1 MQNTTANY
9 KLEINKPSREFEC
22 KITIGNNIYNNDE
35 LVNLTLEHTQ
45 PQEGFS
51 IGDTISQSLDL
62 TLLNRGDIIY
72 STSQIKVEIGL
83 KIGSTI
89 EYILMGIFNIDD
101 IEKTDYTTK
110 FTAYDNM
117 IKFETP
123 YFSSLGDKPTLKQ
136 VVNELSKITGIEFIG
151 SLPNYTVSKLGGFTC
166 REVLSYVA
174 SICGGNAVITR
185 DGKFTIKSLSEIKK
199 SIDGNNYF
207 DYKREEVKY
216 KIGKISCQID
226 ENNILYKGS
235 TGTDSMELG
244 FENPWVTETI
254 LNDVY
259 NKLNGLSY
267 LGYSMKWQGD
277 LSLDPYDIVTVTDI
291 KNVIRKIPILSQKI
305 SYTGGL
311 TSEIGAKGETK
322 NKNSFSNS
330 GSIVNKVNR
339 AIIEQAIIKEALI
352 EKANIKD
359 VEAVSIRTQILEAK
373 TAKIEEA
380 IIDVA
385 HISDLNAIN
394 ANIQNLIATDAKF
407 NNALINKA
415 DITELNAVVGNI
427 NIINSELANIKTLVN
442 GNLSS
447 ENIQAG
453 GITSDKLTIANGFI
467 TNAMIANLD
476 VSKINAGNI
485 STNKF
490 RIVSDNGGI
499 EIVGATQQFKDK
511 NNKIRIQ
518 MGQDAKGNFNFIL
531 RGEDGTTTLIDH
543 TGIKE
548 KAIAD
553 NLIKGNMVAT
563 DAIGEKQ
570 INYSSLIT
578 GLNKDTNTQL
588 IKASKVAI
596 DFVGQSLEV
605 AFNSLKN
612 QADNAKLLIENHS
625 TTIGV
630 MQGQINT
637 AINNTQIVKDGKTI
651 LLKDDYNRTV
661 SKVDSINSTI
671 GTHTTKINELTGNIT
686 SVDTKVNSIQRDLEG
701 TKSTVS
707 SHTNLIDGLNSKVST
722 QGSSIEQL
730 KNQITLKVN
739 STELTTMKNELIGK
753 IDSIEIG
760 GRNTLLNATG
770 NLGNTNHWSNVVL
783 DINKK
788 VEGCN
793 SFKITRNN
801 FANGNARYQGSQTI
815 DLSRLSLKAN
825 DYITLSGWVYVD
837 SSINLTGSSN
847 EFAFRNYYNSSS
859 SFEDLCVFKYTNV
872 QKNTW
877 TKFSVTSKVTKDSY
891 KAGALLLS
899 ISANG
904 LIYVSKL
911 KLEKGSKA
919 TDFTLAPEDVDSAIG
934 TKANKTDVYVKSEV
948 YTKAQTDSAINIAKD
963 SINLGV
969 SQTYET
975 KTNVT
980 SKINTAKTEA
990 VNTSKSYADNKKAE
1004 AIVQAGKDA
1013 DSKVNSAK
1021 TELNNKIDL
1030 KASKTDVYTK
1040 SETYTKT
1047 ETDSKIKVAKDEINL
1062 SVSNNY
1068 ETKTNVENKLSNI
1081 TTTLTNKIDG
1091 IQVGGTNIATETN
1104 KGVTGWGWGLQ
1115 TGGKTITEVTEN
1127 GIRCCKMVRD
1137 SVASTGWSFINY
1149 SRIGRNKYLPNRKYT
1164 VSFEVKASVVT
1175 SFYVGLKEGNSSNP
1189 LTGDTKTGNTVAN
1202 TWTKLSATITTL
1214 STLPSST
1221 SQVLY
1226 LNGMNSGTGVTYIF
1240 RNLVITE
1247 GTKATSW
1254 SPAPEDV
1261 QASIDLKA
1269 EKTDVY
1275 SKSEVYTKSQTDS
1288 AINVA
1293 KDSINLGVS
1302 QTYETKSNV
1311 TSKVN
1316 SAKTEAINSAVA
1328 TSKSYADTKKAE
1340 AISTASADTTN
1351 KVNSAKTEL
1360 NTKIDGIQIGGRN
1373 LFLKSNIDQYGLGN
1387 WIGNSGGIGKVEGT
1401 FIDGTKTIKIT
1412 GYSGIQYNSFIK
1424 LKRNTTYVYSMMM
1437 KSSGS
1442 MIVNSSNPL
1451 HMWLNTSET
1460 GGQHL
1465 EKVISASG
1473 KLEANKWTKVWVVF
1487 ETPNTQDVYYMKP
1500 FVYGIDTN
1508 TVYISKVQIEEGT
1521 KPTDWTPAP
1530 EDIDSVIGTKA
1541 NKTDV
1546 YAKSEVYTKDQTDS
1560 AIKVAKDEI
1569 NLGVKNTYETK
1580 TNVENKI
1587 STAVNNVQIGGRNL
1601 AIGTSDSWKS
1611 ASGFSG
1617 ETNYCVF
1624 RHVINTKTLNVGDR
1638 LTVSFMFKCE
1648 NLTNNNTA
1656 RVIRIQG
1663 SGDVTGWNSGA
1674 FNSYNIPLDYSKPTQ
1689 EIKINY
1695 TITITAD
1702 HLKNSKW
1709 NINFRTDYITG
1720 GTIYLKEL
1728 LAEKGTKASSWT
1740 PAPEDVDS
1748 AIDKKANIVDVY
1760 KKSETYTKSE
1770 TDSAIKVA
1778 KDNINLSVSQTYE
1791 TKTNVTSKVNTA
1803 KTEAVNTS
1811 KSYADTKKTEA
1822 INSANATTTE
1832 KLKSYST
1839 TAQMNSAIQ
1848 VAKDSIT
1855 NTVSS
1860 TYAKKADV
1868 ESTYATKSSL
1878 TQTANN
1884 ITASFK
1890 ATGGYNLI
1898 ANSTGYNG
1906 TNLWSSTGATMGTAI
1921 NNKIGGATN
1930 KYMYLDN
1937 GTKTTESFAFSKRFK
1952 LKANTKYTL
1961 SGWFH
1966 NFTKCP
1972 SFDVFLLS
1980 STSVAQSDTGTSYTN
1995 AQTLIDAQNT
2005 SGSWKKFSVTFTT
2018 PASVISG
2025 YIRID
2030 NNGYN
2035 SSGTNSNRVHWS
2047 ALMLNEGEEQP
2058 WSPHPDEIYNG
2069 STVIDASGVTINNGA
2084 LTVKNKSGTT
2094 VLSGDSNG
2102 NLDITGTVKSQR
2114 GNMYV
2119 SLDYGG
2125 LTFQSAHNNEQL
2137 LRMETT
2143 SFTSNKDI
2151 NGVDLNLAKQGEYIS
2166 FNHINKENLNNGW
2179 SSSDGRYN
2187 FMDFW
2192 SKDTTLGSKTYKKG
2206 INVNSPMYVNKGLK
2220 LYSGTNFYADID
2232 GAISWNNGTGTV
2244 SNLLGMYGDN
2254 GAVLG
2259 YKSGESFNA
2268 RFLVTEDSHPGT
2280 GDNLI
2285 SWGNYN
2291 FNGYTFHNANIVAKS
2306 LSVQGSK
2313 NCLQET
2319 KSYGA
2324 RLINAYETAEYYFGD
2339 IGFGQINEEGVCY
2352 VDIDDV
2358 FLECVNTDA
2367 QYHVFT
2373 QIYNGKITSIER
2385 YKTYFIVKGEQ
2396 NTEFSWELKAK
2407 RKGYEINRLDLPDIE
2422 TQGDEIDIFS
2432 FENEIETDE
2441 EDLMKE
2447 LTFELENLLLKEH
2460 EKDE

>member
-89 EYILMGIFNIDD
+89 EYILIGIFNIDD

-151 SLPNYTVSKLGGFTC
+151 SLPNYTVSKLEGFTC

-311 TSEIGAKGETK
+311 TSEIGAKGESK
-322 NKNSFSNS
+322 NKNNFSSS
-330 GSIVNKVNR
+330 GSTTNKVNR
-339 AIIEQAIIKEALI
+339 AVIEQAIIKEALI

-394 ANIQNLIATDAKF
+394 ANIQNLIANDVKI

-499 EIVGATQQFKDK
+499 EIVGSTQQFKDK
-511 NNKIRIQ
+511 NNKVRIQ

-637 AINNTQIVKDGKTI
+637 VINNTQIVKDGKTI

-783 DINKK
+783 DTNKK

-919 TDFTLAPEDVDSAIG
+919 TDFTLAPEDVDSEIG

-948 YTKAQTDSAINIAKD
+948 YTKSQTDSAINIAKD

-975 KTNVT
+975 KSNVE
-980 SKINTAKTEA
+980 SKITTA
-990 VNTSKSYADNKKAE
+990 VN
-1004 AIVQAGKDA
+1004 
-1013 DSKVNSAK
+1013 
-1021 TELNNKIDL
+1021 
-1030 KASKTDVYTK
+1030 
-1040 SETYTKT
+1040 
-1047 ETDSKIKVAKDEINL
+1047 
-1062 SVSNNY
+1062 
-1068 ETKTNVENKLSNI
+1068 NV
-1081 TTTLTNKIDG
+1081 
-1091 IQVGGTNIATETN
+1091 QVGGRNLAQGTSNIYTTAYSSFSGGTNTCPSLAKVLTDGLVVGDTVTVKLIYKYTNIVATS
-1104 KGVTGWGWGLQ
+1104 GQ
-1115 TGGKTITEVTEN
+1115 TAKCWIQG
-1127 GIRCCKMVRD
+1127 
-1137 SVASTGWSFINY
+1137 Y
-1149 SRIGRNKYLPNRKYT
+1149 
-1164 VSFEVKASVVT
+1164 
-1175 SFYVGLKEGNSSNP
+1175 GNSTIWNGGTFNSSAQKVLSGSGEHTFLYSFKITPEHLKNSSWG
-1189 LTGDTKTGNTVAN
+1189 TSIRHDYVQSGSVQWKMFKVEKGN
-1202 TWTKLSATITTL
+1202 
-1214 STLPSST
+1214 
-1221 SQVLY
+1221 
-1226 LNGMNSGTGVTYIF
+1226 
-1240 RNLVITE
+1240 
-1247 GTKATSW
+1247 KATDW
-1254 SPAPEDV
+1254 IPAPED
-1261 QASIDLKA
+1261 IDSVIGTKA
-1269 EKTDVY
+1269 NKSDVY
-1275 SKSEVYTKSQTDS
+1275 VKSEVYTKAQTDS
-1288 AINVA
+1288 AIKVA
-1293 KDSINLGVS
+1293 KDSIELGVKN
-1302 QTYETKSNV
+1302 TYETKTDVENKI
-1311 TSKVN
+1311 TNAVN
-1316 SAKTEAINSAVA
+1316 S
-1328 TSKSYADTKKAE
+1328 
-1340 AISTASADTTN
+1340 
-1351 KVNSAKTEL
+1351 
-1360 NTKIDGIQIGGRN
+1360 IQLGGRN

-1387 WIGNSGGIGKVEGT
+1387 WIGNGGGIGKVEGT
-1401 FIDGTKTIKIT
+1401 FIDGTKTIKVT

-1473 KLEANKWTKVWVVF
+1473 NLEANKWTKVWVVF

-1500 FVYGIDTN
+1500 FVYGINTN

-1521 KPTDWTPAP
+1521 KCTDWTPAP
-1530 EDIDSVIGTKA
+1530 EDIDSVIDSKA

-1546 YAKSEVYTKDQTDS
+1546 YTKSEVYTKVQTDS
-1560 AIKVAKDEI
+1560 AINVAKDSI
-1569 NLGVKNTYETK
+1569 NLSVSGTYETK
-1580 TNVENKI
+1580 TNVESKI
-1587 STAVNNVQIGGRNL
+1587 
-1601 AIGTSDSWKS
+1601 
-1611 ASGFSG
+1611 
-1617 ETNYCVF
+1617 
-1624 RHVINTKTLNVGDR
+1624 
-1638 LTVSFMFKCE
+1638 
-1648 NLTNNNTA
+1648 
-1656 RVIRIQG
+1656 
-1663 SGDVTGWNSGA
+1663 
-1674 FNSYNIPLDYSKPTQ
+1674 
-1689 EIKINY
+1689 
-1695 TITITAD
+1695 
-1702 HLKNSKW
+1702 
-1709 NINFRTDYITG
+1709 
-1720 GTIYLKEL
+1720 
-1728 LAEKGTKASSWT
+1728 
-1740 PAPEDVDS
+1740 
-1748 AIDKKANIVDVY
+1748 
-1760 KKSETYTKSE
+1760 
-1770 TDSAIKVA
+1770 
-1778 KDNINLSVSQTYE
+1778 
-1791 TKTNVTSKVNTA
+1791 NTA
-1803 KTEAVNTS
+1803 KAN
-1811 KSYADTKKTEA
+1811 A
-1822 INSANATTTE
+1822 INSAKSYTDGQITTVNKTITNKVSEIKATT
-1832 KLKSYST
+1832 
-1839 TAQMNSAIQ
+1839 
-1848 VAKDSIT
+1848 DSIYQK
-1855 NTVSS
+1855 VS
-1860 TYAKKADV
+1860 
-1868 ESTYATKSSL
+1868 
-1878 TQTANN
+1878 
-1884 ITASFK
+1884 
-1890 ATGGYNLI
+1890 
-1898 ANSTGYNG
+1898 
-1906 TNLWSSTGATMGTAI
+1906 
-1921 NNKIGGATN
+1921 
-1930 KYMYLDN
+1930 
-1937 GTKTTESFAFSKRFK
+1937 TTESKI
-1952 LKANTKYTL
+1952 T
-1961 SGWFH
+1961 
-1966 NFTKCP
+1966 
-1972 SFDVFLLS
+1972 
-1980 STSVAQSDTGTSYTN
+1980 
-1995 AQTLIDAQNT
+1995 
-2005 SGSWKKFSVTFTT
+2005 
-2018 PASVISG
+2018 
-2025 YIRID
+2025 
-2030 NNGYN
+2030 
-2035 SSGTNSNRVHWS
+2035 
-2047 ALMLNEGEEQP
+2047 
-2058 WSPHPDEIYNG
+2058 
-2069 STVIDASGVTINNGA
+2069 TINNNISG
-2084 LTVKNKSGTT
+2084 LTNRVSTAESKLTATSLTTTISSAISGGTSSISTTQFVMDKNGLTIKNGGLIIQNKAGTT
-2094 VLSGDSNG
+2094 VLNSDTNG
-2102 NLDITGTVKSQR
+2102 NLIFTGTAKSQSGAR
-2114 GNMYV
+2114 WVG
-2119 SLDYGG
+2119 LDSGG
-2125 LTFQSAHNNEQL
+2125 ITFQDSQKNEQM
-2137 LRMETT
+2137 LRIAISYFNE
-2143 SFTSNKDI
+2143 NRDI
-2151 NGVDLNLAKQGEYIS
+2151 NGVNLSLAKYGDYIRIS
-2166 FNHINKENLNNGW
+2166 HIDKADLTTGW
-2179 SSSDGRYN
+2179 SSSNTQYN

-2192 SKDTTLGSKTYKKG
+2192 SSDQIVDGVAYKKG
-2206 INVNSPMYVNKGLK
+2206 INVYAPMYINKRLK
-2220 LYSGTNFYADID
+2220 LYSGTNFLSEID
-2232 GAISWNNGTGTV
+2232 GAISWNNVTGTV
-2244 SNLLGMYGDN
+2244 NNLLGMYGDN

-2259 YKSGESFNA
+2259 YKSGDSFNA
-2268 RFLVTEDSHPGT
+2268 RFLVSEVSHPGT

-2291 FNGYTFHNANIVAKS
+2291 GNGYTLHNFNIFAKS

-2324 RLINAYETAEYYFGD
+2324 RLINAYETAEYFFGD
-2339 IGFGQINEEGVCY
+2339 LGFGKINEEGVCY

>member
-151 SLPNYTVSKLGGFTC
+151 SLPNYTVSKLEGFTC

-352 EKANIKD
+352 EKANIKE

-511 NNKIRIQ
+511 NNKVRIQ

-531 RGEDGTTTLIDH
+531 RGEDGTTTFIDH

-707 SHTNLIDGLNSKVST
+707 SHNNLMDGLNSKVST

-739 STELTTMKNELIGK
+739 STELTTIKNELIGK

-783 DINKK
+783 DTNKK

-801 FANGNARYQGSQTI
+801 FANGNTRYQGSQTI

-919 TDFTLAPEDVDSAIG
+919 TDFTLAPEDVDSEIG

-948 YTKAQTDSAINIAKD
+948 YTKSQTDSAINIAKD

-980 SKINTAKTEA
+980 SKVNTAKTEA
-990 VNTSKSYADNKKAE
+990 V
-1004 AIVQAGKDA
+1004 
-1013 DSKVNSAK
+1013 
-1021 TELNNKIDL
+1021 
-1030 KASKTDVYTK
+1030 
-1040 SETYTKT
+1040 
-1047 ETDSKIKVAKDEINL
+1047 
-1062 SVSNNY
+1062 
-1068 ETKTNVENKLSNI
+1068 
-1081 TTTLTNKIDG
+1081 
-1091 IQVGGTNIATETN
+1091 
-1104 KGVTGWGWGLQ
+1104 
-1115 TGGKTITEVTEN
+1115 
-1127 GIRCCKMVRD
+1127 
-1137 SVASTGWSFINY
+1137 
-1149 SRIGRNKYLPNRKYT
+1149 
-1164 VSFEVKASVVT
+1164 
-1175 SFYVGLKEGNSSNP
+1175 
-1189 LTGDTKTGNTVAN
+1189 
-1202 TWTKLSATITTL
+1202 
-1214 STLPSST
+1214 
-1221 SQVLY
+1221 
-1226 LNGMNSGTGVTYIF
+1226 
-1240 RNLVITE
+1240 
-1247 GTKATSW
+1247 
-1254 SPAPEDV
+1254 
-1261 QASIDLKA
+1261 
-1269 EKTDVY
+1269 
-1275 SKSEVYTKSQTDS
+1275 
-1288 AINVA
+1288 
-1293 KDSINLGVS
+1293 
-1302 QTYETKSNV
+1302 
-1311 TSKVN
+1311 
-1316 SAKTEAINSAVA
+1316 NSAVA

-1340 AISTASADTTN
+1340 AISTASTDATN

-1360 NTKIDGIQIGGRN
+1360 NTAI
-1373 LFLKSNIDQYGLGN
+1373 
-1387 WIGNSGGIGKVEGT
+1387 
-1401 FIDGTKTIKIT
+1401 
-1412 GYSGIQYNSFIK
+1412 
-1424 LKRNTTYVYSMMM
+1424 
-1437 KSSGS
+1437 
-1442 MIVNSSNPL
+1442 
-1451 HMWLNTSET
+1451 
-1460 GGQHL
+1460 
-1465 EKVISASG
+1465 
-1473 KLEANKWTKVWVVF
+1473 NK
-1487 ETPNTQDVYYMKP
+1487 
-1500 FVYGIDTN
+1500 
-1508 TVYISKVQIEEGT
+1508 
-1521 KPTDWTPAP
+1521 
-1530 EDIDSVIGTKA
+1530 KA
-1541 NKTDV
+1541 NSTDV
-1546 YAKSEVYTKDQTDS
+1546 YTKTEVYTKAQTDS

-1569 NLGVKNTYETK
+1569 NLGVKNTYEIK

-1624 RHVINTKTLNVGDR
+1624 RHVINTKTLSVGDR

-1728 LAEKGTKASSWT
+1728 LAEKGTKASSWI

-1770 TDSAIKVA
+1770 TDSKINIA
-1778 KDNINLSVSQTYE
+1778 KDQINLSVSGTYE
-1791 TKTNVTSKVNTA
+1791 TKTNVESKINTA
-1803 KTEAVNTS
+1803 KAN
-1811 KSYADTKKTEA
+1811 A
-1822 INSANATTTE
+1822 INSAKSYTDGQITTVNKTITNKVSEIKATT
-1832 KLKSYST
+1832 
-1839 TAQMNSAIQ
+1839 
-1848 VAKDSIT
+1848 DSISQK
-1855 NTVSS
+1855 VS
-1860 TYAKKADV
+1860 
-1868 ESTYATKSSL
+1868 
-1878 TQTANN
+1878 
-1884 ITASFK
+1884 
-1890 ATGGYNLI
+1890 
-1898 ANSTGYNG
+1898 
-1906 TNLWSSTGATMGTAI
+1906 
-1921 NNKIGGATN
+1921 
-1930 KYMYLDN
+1930 
-1937 GTKTTESFAFSKRFK
+1937 TTESKI
-1952 LKANTKYTL
+1952 T
-1961 SGWFH
+1961 
-1966 NFTKCP
+1966 
-1972 SFDVFLLS
+1972 
-1980 STSVAQSDTGTSYTN
+1980 
-1995 AQTLIDAQNT
+1995 
-2005 SGSWKKFSVTFTT
+2005 
-2018 PASVISG
+2018 
-2025 YIRID
+2025 
-2030 NNGYN
+2030 
-2035 SSGTNSNRVHWS
+2035 
-2047 ALMLNEGEEQP
+2047 
-2058 WSPHPDEIYNG
+2058 
-2069 STVIDASGVTINNGA
+2069 TINNNISG
-2084 LTVKNKSGTT
+2084 LTNRVSTAESKLTATSLTTTISSAISGGTSSISTTQFVMDKNGLTIKNGGLTIQNKAGTT
-2094 VLSGDSNG
+2094 VLNSDTNG
-2102 NLDITGTVKSQR
+2102 NLIFTGTAKSQSGAR
-2114 GNMYV
+2114 WVG
-2119 SLDYGG
+2119 LDSGG
-2125 LTFQSAHNNEQL
+2125 ITFQDSQKNEQM
-2137 LRMETT
+2137 LRIAISYFNE
-2143 SFTSNKDI
+2143 NRDI
-2151 NGVDLNLAKQGEYIS
+2151 NGVNLSLAKYGDYIRIS
-2166 FNHINKENLNNGW
+2166 HIDKADLTTGW
-2179 SSSDGRYN
+2179 SSSNTQYN

-2192 SKDTTLGSKTYKKG
+2192 SSDQIVDGVAYKKG
-2206 INVNSPMYVNKGLK
+2206 INVYAPMYINKRLK
-2220 LYSGTNFYADID
+2220 LYSGTNFLSEID
-2232 GAISWNNGTGTV
+2232 GAISWNNGTGTI
-2244 SNLLGMYGDN
+2244 SNLLGVYGDN
-2254 GAVLG
+2254 GAILG
-2259 YKSGESFNA
+2259 YKSGENLQA
-2268 RFLVTEDSHPGT
+2268 RFLVTEGSHPGT

-2306 LSVQGSK
+2306 LSVSGSK

-2319 KSYGA
+2319 QSYGS

-2339 IGFGQINEEGVCY
+2339 LGFGRINEDGECY
-2352 VDIDDV
+2352 LEIDDI
-2358 FLECVNTDA
+2358 FLECVNTNLA
-2367 QYHVFT
+2367 YHVFT

-2385 YKTYFIVKGEQ
+2385 YRTYFIVKGEPG
-2396 NTEFSWELKAK
+2396 TSFSWELKAK

-2460 EKDE
+2460 EEDE

>member
-151 SLPNYTVSKLGGFTC
+151 SLPNYTVSKLEGFTC

-216 KIGKISCQID
+216 KTGKISCQID

-277 LSLDPYDIVTVTDI
+277 LSLEPYDIVTVTDI

-311 TSEIGAKGETK
+311 TSEIGAKGESK
-322 NKNSFSNS
+322 NKNNFSSS
-330 GSIVNKVNR
+330 GSTTNKVNR
-339 AIIEQAIIKEALI
+339 AIMEQAIIKEALI

-394 ANIQNLIATDAKF
+394 ANIQNLIANDVKI

-511 NNKIRIQ
+511 NNKVRIQ

-570 INYSSLIT
+570 INYSSLII

-686 SVDTKVNSIQRDLEG
+686 SVDTKVNSVQRDLEG

-707 SHTNLIDGLNSKVST
+707 NHTNLIDGLNSKVST

-760 GRNTLLNATG
+760 GRNTLLNAIG
-770 NLGNTNHWSNVVL
+770 NLGNTNYWSNVVL
-783 DINKK
+783 DTNKK

-801 FANGNARYQGSQTI
+801 FVNGNARYQGSQTI

-859 SFEDLCVFKYTNV
+859 SFEDLCVFKYTNI

-899 ISANG
+899 INANG

-919 TDFTLAPEDVDSAIG
+919 TDFTLAPEDIDSEIG

-948 YTKAQTDSAINIAKD
+948 YTKSQTDSAINIAKD

-975 KTNVT
+975 K
-980 SKINTAKTEA
+980 
-990 VNTSKSYADNKKAE
+990 
-1004 AIVQAGKDA
+1004 
-1013 DSKVNSAK
+1013 
-1021 TELNNKIDL
+1021 
-1030 KASKTDVYTK
+1030 
-1040 SETYTKT
+1040 
-1047 ETDSKIKVAKDEINL
+1047 
-1062 SVSNNY
+1062 
-1068 ETKTNVENKLSNI
+1068 
-1081 TTTLTNKIDG
+1081 
-1091 IQVGGTNIATETN
+1091 
-1104 KGVTGWGWGLQ
+1104 
-1115 TGGKTITEVTEN
+1115 
-1127 GIRCCKMVRD
+1127 
-1137 SVASTGWSFINY
+1137 
-1149 SRIGRNKYLPNRKYT
+1149 
-1164 VSFEVKASVVT
+1164 
-1175 SFYVGLKEGNSSNP
+1175 
-1189 LTGDTKTGNTVAN
+1189 
-1202 TWTKLSATITTL
+1202 
-1214 STLPSST
+1214 
-1221 SQVLY
+1221 
-1226 LNGMNSGTGVTYIF
+1226 
-1240 RNLVITE
+1240 
-1247 GTKATSW
+1247 
-1254 SPAPEDV
+1254 
-1261 QASIDLKA
+1261 
-1269 EKTDVY
+1269 
-1275 SKSEVYTKSQTDS
+1275 
-1288 AINVA
+1288 
-1293 KDSINLGVS
+1293 
-1302 QTYETKSNV
+1302 SNV
-1311 TSKVN
+1311 TAKVN
-1316 SAKTEAINSAVA
+1316 TA
-1328 TSKSYADTKKAE
+1328 KAE
-1340 AISTASADTTN
+1340 AISIASADTTN

-1360 NTKIDGIQIGGRN
+1360 NTKIDGIQVGGRN
-1373 LFLKSNIDQYGLGN
+1373 LIPDSAPKTT
-1387 WIGNSGGIGKVEGT
+1387 GGGWAGT
-1401 FIDGTKTIKIT
+1401 SGTKSLVSDTVAPF
-1412 GYSGIQYNSFIK
+1412 GQV
-1424 LKRNTTYVYSMMM
+1424 LKATY
-1437 KSSGS
+1437 
-1442 MIVNSSNPL
+1442 
-1451 HMWLNTSET
+1451 
-1460 GGQHL
+1460 
-1465 EKVISASG
+1465 SASG
-1473 KLEANKWTKVWVVF
+1473 TGGGSYKSPKARLTVGKVYSWSVWLKASKNMNMRVGMEQGGVKTCSVTTAWQKF
-1487 ETPNTQDVYYMKP
+1487 SHTFTATDYPNHAFIMYVSGT
-1500 FVYGIDTN
+1500 
-1508 TVYISKVQIEEGT
+1508 TVTSGDHYFAHSIMVEEGN
-1521 KPTDWTPAP
+1521 KPSDWTPAP
-1530 EDIDSVIGTKA
+1530 EDVDSSINSKA
-1541 NKTDV
+1541 SKTDV
-1546 YAKSEVYTKDQTDS
+1546 YTKSEVYTKSQTDS
-1560 AIKVAKDEI
+1560 SIKVAKDEI

-1580 TNVENKI
+1580 SNVESKI
-1587 STAVNNVQIGGRNL
+1587 TTAVNNVQVGGRNL
-1601 AIGTSDSWKS
+1601 LKDTSKELKSVTFGGWDYYFPNNITSWEK
-1611 ASGFSG
+1611 
-1617 ETNYCVF
+1617 N
-1624 RHVINTKTLNVGDR
+1624 KTL
-1638 LTVSFMFKCE
+1638 
-1648 NLTNNNTA
+1648 
-1656 RVIRIQG
+1656 
-1663 SGDVTGWNSGA
+1663 TGN
-1674 FNSYNIPLDYSKPTQ
+1674 
-1689 EIKINY
+1689 
-1695 TITITAD
+1695 
-1702 HLKNSKW
+1702 
-1709 NINFRTDYITG
+1709 
-1720 GTIYLKEL
+1720 IYLKPTEQDASCML
-1728 LAEKGTKASSWT
+1728 HVRYKDSSYKQYRGNIISAGKEGYSTVTITVPNSDDISHIQFSIRHSASSTPKDVVYYKEGKVEKGNKATDWT
-1740 PAPEDVDS
+1740 PAPEDVDL
-1748 AIDKKANIVDVY
+1748 AIGKKANIVDVY

-1770 TDSAIKVA
+1770 TDSKINVA
-1778 KDNINLSVSQTYE
+1778 KDSINLSVSGTYE
-1791 TKTNVTSKVNTA
+1791 TKTNVESKINTA
-1803 KTEAVNTS
+1803 KAN
-1811 KSYADTKKTEA
+1811 A
-1822 INSANATTTE
+1822 INSAKSYTDGQITTVNKTITNKVSEIKATT
-1832 KLKSYST
+1832 
-1839 TAQMNSAIQ
+1839 
-1848 VAKDSIT
+1848 DSISQK
-1855 NTVSS
+1855 VS
-1860 TYAKKADV
+1860 
-1868 ESTYATKSSL
+1868 
-1878 TQTANN
+1878 
-1884 ITASFK
+1884 
-1890 ATGGYNLI
+1890 
-1898 ANSTGYNG
+1898 
-1906 TNLWSSTGATMGTAI
+1906 
-1921 NNKIGGATN
+1921 
-1930 KYMYLDN
+1930 
-1937 GTKTTESFAFSKRFK
+1937 TTESKI
-1952 LKANTKYTL
+1952 T
-1961 SGWFH
+1961 
-1966 NFTKCP
+1966 
-1972 SFDVFLLS
+1972 
-1980 STSVAQSDTGTSYTN
+1980 
-1995 AQTLIDAQNT
+1995 
-2005 SGSWKKFSVTFTT
+2005 
-2018 PASVISG
+2018 
-2025 YIRID
+2025 
-2030 NNGYN
+2030 
-2035 SSGTNSNRVHWS
+2035 
-2047 ALMLNEGEEQP
+2047 
-2058 WSPHPDEIYNG
+2058 
-2069 STVIDASGVTINNGA
+2069 TINNNISG
-2084 LTVKNKSGTT
+2084 LTNRVSTAESKLTATSLTTTISSAISGGTSSISTTQFVMDKNGLTIKNGGLTIQNKAGTT
-2094 VLSGDSNG
+2094 VLNSDTNG
-2102 NLDITGTVKSQR
+2102 NLIFTGTAKSQSGAR
-2114 GNMYV
+2114 WVG
-2119 SLDYGG
+2119 LDSGG
-2125 LTFQSAHNNEQL
+2125 ITFQDSQKNEQM
-2137 LRMETT
+2137 LRIAISYFNE
-2143 SFTSNKDI
+2143 NRDI
-2151 NGVDLNLAKQGEYIS
+2151 NGVNLSLAKYGDYIRIS
-2166 FNHINKENLNNGW
+2166 HIDKADLTTGW
-2179 SSSDGRYN
+2179 SSSNTQYN

-2192 SKDTTLGSKTYKKG
+2192 SSDQIVDGVAYKKG
-2206 INVNSPMYVNKGLK
+2206 INVYAPMYINKRLK
-2220 LYSGTNFYADID
+2220 LYSGTNFLSEID
-2232 GAISWNNGTGTV
+2232 GAISWNNGTGTIN
-2244 SNLLGMYGDN
+2244 NLLGMYGDN

-2259 YKSGESFNA
+2259 YKSGDSFNA
-2268 RFLVTEDSHPGT
+2268 RFLVSEVSHPGT

-2291 FNGYTFHNANIVAKS
+2291 GNGYTLHNFNIVAKS

-2324 RLINAYETAEYYFGD
+2324 RLINAYETAEYFFGD
-2339 IGFGQINEEGVCY
+2339 LGFSKINEEGVCY

-2447 LTFELENLLLKEH
+2447 LTFELENLLLKEY
-2460 EKDE
+2460 EEDE

>member
-1 MQNTTANY
+1 MQNTTADY
-9 KLEINKPSREFEC
+9 KLEINKPSRSFEC
-22 KITIGNNIYNNDE
+22 KITIGNNIYTNED
-35 LVNLTLEHTQ
+35 LVNLTLEYTQ
-45 PQEGFS
+45 PQEGFA
-51 IGDTISQSLDL
+51 IGNTISQSLDL

-83 KIGSTI
+83 KIAAKI
-89 EYILMGIFNIDD
+89 DYILMGIFNIDD

-123 YFSSLGDKPTLKQ
+123 YFSSLGDKLTLKQ

-151 SLPNYTVSKLGGFTC
+151 SLPNYTVSKLEGFTC

-311 TSEIGAKGETK
+311 TSEIGAKGESK
-322 NKNSFSNS
+322 NKNNFSSS
-330 GSIVNKVNR
+330 GSTTNKVNR
-339 AIIEQAIIKEALI
+339 AVIEQAIIKEALI

-394 ANIQNLIATDAKF
+394 ANIQNLIANDVKI

-511 NNKIRIQ
+511 NNKVRIQ

-588 IKASKVAI
+588 IKASKAAI

-605 AFNSLKN
+605 AFKN

-783 DINKK
+783 DTNKK

-847 EFAFRNYYNSSS
+847 EFAFRNYFNSSS

-990 VNTSKSYADNKKAE
+990 VNTSKSYADAKKTEAITSANNYADNKKAE

-1047 ETDSKIKVAKDEINL
+1047 ETDSKIKVTKDEINL

-1275 SKSEVYTKSQTDS
+1275 SKSELYTKS
-1288 AINVA
+1288 
-1293 KDSINLGVS
+1293 
-1302 QTYETKSNV
+1302 
-1311 TSKVN
+1311 
-1316 SAKTEAINSAVA
+1316 
-1328 TSKSYADTKKAE
+1328 
-1340 AISTASADTTN
+1340 
-1351 KVNSAKTEL
+1351 
-1360 NTKIDGIQIGGRN
+1360 
-1373 LFLKSNIDQYGLGN
+1373 
-1387 WIGNSGGIGKVEGT
+1387 
-1401 FIDGTKTIKIT
+1401 
-1412 GYSGIQYNSFIK
+1412 
-1424 LKRNTTYVYSMMM
+1424 
-1437 KSSGS
+1437 
-1442 MIVNSSNPL
+1442 
-1451 HMWLNTSET
+1451 
-1460 GGQHL
+1460 
-1465 EKVISASG
+1465 
-1473 KLEANKWTKVWVVF
+1473 
-1487 ETPNTQDVYYMKP
+1487 
-1500 FVYGIDTN
+1500 
-1508 TVYISKVQIEEGT
+1508 
-1521 KPTDWTPAP
+1521 
-1530 EDIDSVIGTKA
+1530 
-1541 NKTDV
+1541 
-1546 YAKSEVYTKDQTDS
+1546 QTDS

-1569 NLGVKNTYETK
+1569 NLSVSGTYETK
-1580 TNVENKI
+1580 TNVESKI
-1587 STAVNNVQIGGRNL
+1587 NTAVNNVQVGGRNL

-1617 ETNYCVF
+1617 ATNYCVF
-1624 RHVINTKTLNVGDR
+1624 SHVIKTKTLSVGDR
-1638 LTVSFMFKCE
+1638 LTVSFRFKCE

-1740 PAPEDVDS
+1740 PAPEDVDL

-1770 TDSAIKVA
+1770 TDSKINVA
-1778 KDNINLSVSQTYE
+1778 KDSINLGVSQTYE

-1803 KTEAVNTS
+1803 KTEAIT
-1811 KSYADTKKTEA
+1811 
-1822 INSANATTTE
+1822 SANATTTE

-1890 ATGGYNLI
+1890 ASGGYNLVK
-1898 ANSTGYNG
+1898 NSNFKNGLSNWYTDNIDTTGTSKSITYWTDSNQYILPDTNAVVIRG
-1906 TNLWSSTGATMGTAI
+1906 TNLTERYGVAQTI
-1921 NNKIGGATN
+1921 KI
-1930 KYMYLDN
+1930 
-1937 GTKTTESFAFSKRFK
+1937 KRGQ
-1952 LKANTKYTL
+1952 KYTVSAL
-1961 SGWFH
+1961 SASHRGKTIRITVRNANGGGHILNVVSTNLASAGKNIANW
-1966 NFTKCP
+1966 NKMEGVFTAP
-1972 SFDVFLLS
+1972 TD
-1980 STSVAQSDTGTSYTN
+1980 SDTI
-1995 AQTLIDAQNT
+1995 TLCLYMDC
-2005 SGSWKKFSVTFTT
+2005 SGSDGYVWFTQ
-2018 PASVISG
+2018 
-2025 YIRID
+2025 
-2030 NNGYN
+2030 
-2035 SSGTNSNRVHWS
+2035 
-2047 ALMLNEGEEQP
+2047 LMINEGDVKQP
-2058 WSPHPDEIYNG
+2058 WSPHPDEVYNG

-2084 LTVKNKSGTT
+2084 LTVKNNAGKT

-2206 INVNSPMYVNKGLK
+2206 INVNSAMYVNKGLK

-2268 RFLVTEDSHPGT
+2268 RFLVTEASHPGT

-2291 FNGYTFHNANIVAKS
+2291 FNGWTFHNANIVAKS
-2306 LSVQGSK
+2306 LSVNGSK

-2319 KSYGA
+2319 KNYGS

-2339 IGFGQINEEGVCY
+2339 LGFGRINEDGECY
-2352 VDIDDV
+2352 LEIDDI
-2358 FLECVNTDA
+2358 FLECVNTNLA
-2367 QYHVFT
+2367 YHVFT

-2385 YKTYFIVKGEQ
+2385 YRTYFIVKGEPR
-2396 NTEFSWELKAK
+2396 TSFSWELKAK

-2447 LTFELENLLLKEH
+2447 ITFELENLLLKEH
-2460 EKDE
+2460 EEDE

>member
-254 LNDVY
+254 LNDLY

-311 TSEIGAKGETK
+311 TSEIGAKGESK
-322 NKNSFSNS
+322 NKNNFSSS
-330 GSIVNKVNR
+330 GSTTNKVNR
-339 AIIEQAIIKEALI
+339 AVIEQAIIKEALI

-394 ANIQNLIATDAKF
+394 ANIQNLIANDVKI

-511 NNKIRIQ
+511 NNKVRIQ

-605 AFNSLKN
+605 AFNSLKSN
-612 QADNAKLLIENHS
+612 VDSKETRNLFIENNTVDGYYNDTSFVNASSYRTSDYIEVNEGEIYTVCKFSTNGYHRIVCFDKNKNKIGTRVLTESITFKYKIPLGIKYIRISIEKTNKYKIEKGENPNPVWNAAPEDVDSSIETVKQITESNS
-625 TTIGV
+625 TTINV

-671 GTHTTKINELTGNIT
+671 GTHTTKINELTGNII
-686 SVDTKVNSIQRDLEG
+686 SVDTKVNSVQRDLEG

-783 DINKK
+783 DTNKK

-859 SFEDLCVFKYTNV
+859 SFEDLCVFKYANI

-919 TDFTLAPEDVDSAIG
+919 TDFTLAPEDIDSEIG

-948 YTKAQTDSAINIAKD
+948 YTKSQTDSAIKVAKD
-963 SINLGV
+963 QINLSV
-969 SQTYET
+969 SGTYET
-975 KTNVT
+975 KTNV
-980 SKINTAKTEA
+980 SSQVNTALSSA
-990 VNTSKSYADNKKAE
+990 KSY
-1004 AIVQAGKDA
+1004 
-1013 DSKVNSAK
+1013 
-1021 TELNNKIDL
+1021 T
-1030 KASKTDVYTK
+1030 
-1040 SETYTKT
+1040 
-1047 ETDSKIKVAKDEINL
+1047 
-1062 SVSNNY
+1062 
-1068 ETKTNVENKLSNI
+1068 
-1081 TTTLTNKIDG
+1081 
-1091 IQVGGTNIATETN
+1091 
-1104 KGVTGWGWGLQ
+1104 
-1115 TGGKTITEVTEN
+1115 
-1127 GIRCCKMVRD
+1127 
-1137 SVASTGWSFINY
+1137 
-1149 SRIGRNKYLPNRKYT
+1149 
-1164 VSFEVKASVVT
+1164 
-1175 SFYVGLKEGNSSNP
+1175 
-1189 LTGDTKTGNTVAN
+1189 
-1202 TWTKLSATITTL
+1202 
-1214 STLPSST
+1214 
-1221 SQVLY
+1221 
-1226 LNGMNSGTGVTYIF
+1226 
-1240 RNLVITE
+1240 
-1247 GTKATSW
+1247 
-1254 SPAPEDV
+1254 
-1261 QASIDLKA
+1261 
-1269 EKTDVY
+1269 
-1275 SKSEVYTKSQTDS
+1275 
-1288 AINVA
+1288 
-1293 KDSINLGVS
+1293 
-1302 QTYETKSNV
+1302 
-1311 TSKVN
+1311 
-1316 SAKTEAINSAVA
+1316 
-1328 TSKSYADTKKAE
+1328 DTKKNE
-1340 AISTASADTTN
+1340 AILTASTDATN

-1360 NTKIDGIQIGGRN
+1360 NTAI
-1373 LFLKSNIDQYGLGN
+1373 
-1387 WIGNSGGIGKVEGT
+1387 
-1401 FIDGTKTIKIT
+1401 
-1412 GYSGIQYNSFIK
+1412 
-1424 LKRNTTYVYSMMM
+1424 
-1437 KSSGS
+1437 
-1442 MIVNSSNPL
+1442 
-1451 HMWLNTSET
+1451 
-1460 GGQHL
+1460 
-1465 EKVISASG
+1465 
-1473 KLEANKWTKVWVVF
+1473 NK
-1487 ETPNTQDVYYMKP
+1487 
-1500 FVYGIDTN
+1500 
-1508 TVYISKVQIEEGT
+1508 
-1521 KPTDWTPAP
+1521 
-1530 EDIDSVIGTKA
+1530 KA
-1541 NKTDV
+1541 NSID
-1546 YAKSEVYTKDQTDS
+1546 VYTKTQTYTKAQTDS
-1560 AIKVAKDEI
+1560 AIKVAKDSIE
-1569 NLGVKNTYETK
+1569 LGVKNTYETK
-1580 TNVENKI
+1580 SNVESKI
-1587 STAVNNVQIGGRNL
+1587 TTAVNNMQVGGRNL
-1601 AIGTSDSWKS
+1601 LKDTSKELKSVTFGGWDYYFPNNITSWEK
-1611 ASGFSG
+1611 
-1617 ETNYCVF
+1617 N
-1624 RHVINTKTLNVGDR
+1624 KTL
-1638 LTVSFMFKCE
+1638 
-1648 NLTNNNTA
+1648 
-1656 RVIRIQG
+1656 
-1663 SGDVTGWNSGA
+1663 TGN
-1674 FNSYNIPLDYSKPTQ
+1674 
-1689 EIKINY
+1689 
-1695 TITITAD
+1695 
-1702 HLKNSKW
+1702 
-1709 NINFRTDYITG
+1709 
-1720 GTIYLKEL
+1720 IYLKPTEQDASCML
-1728 LAEKGTKASSWT
+1728 HVRYKDSSYKQYRGNIISAGKEGYSTVTITVPNSDDISHIQFSIRHSSSSTPKDVVYYKEAKVEKGNKAT
-1740 PAPEDVDS
+1740 DFTLAPEDVDL

-1770 TDSAIKVA
+1770 TDSKINIA
-1778 KDNINLSVSQTYE
+1778 KDQINLSVSGIYE
-1791 TKTNVTSKVNTA
+1791 TKTNVESKINTA
-1803 KTEAVNTS
+1803 KAN
-1811 KSYADTKKTEA
+1811 A
-1822 INSANATTTE
+1822 INSAKSYTDGQITTVNKTITNKVSEIKATT
-1832 KLKSYST
+1832 
-1839 TAQMNSAIQ
+1839 
-1848 VAKDSIT
+1848 DSISQK
-1855 NTVSS
+1855 VS
-1860 TYAKKADV
+1860 
-1868 ESTYATKSSL
+1868 
-1878 TQTANN
+1878 
-1884 ITASFK
+1884 
-1890 ATGGYNLI
+1890 
-1898 ANSTGYNG
+1898 
-1906 TNLWSSTGATMGTAI
+1906 
-1921 NNKIGGATN
+1921 
-1930 KYMYLDN
+1930 
-1937 GTKTTESFAFSKRFK
+1937 TTESKITTINNNISGLTNRVSTAESK
-1952 LKANTKYTL
+1952 LTATSLT
-1961 SGWFH
+1961 
-1966 NFTKCP
+1966 TTI
-1972 SFDVFLLS
+1972 S
-1980 STSVAQSDTGTSYTN
+1980 SAITGGTSS
-1995 AQTLIDAQNT
+1995 I
-2005 SGSWKKFSVTFTT
+2005 STT
-2018 PASVISG
+2018 QFVM
-2025 YIRID
+2025 D
-2030 NNGYN
+2030 KNG
-2035 SSGTNSNRVHWS
+2035 
-2047 ALMLNEGEEQP
+2047 L
-2058 WSPHPDEIYNG
+2058 
-2069 STVIDASGVTINNGA
+2069 TIKNGA
-2084 LTVKNKSGTT
+2084 LTIKNKAGTT
-2094 VLSGDSNG
+2094 VLNSDTNG
-2102 NLDITGTVKSQR
+2102 NLIFTGTAKSQSGAR
-2114 GNMYV
+2114 WVG
-2119 SLDYGG
+2119 LDSGG
-2125 LTFQSAHNNEQL
+2125 ITFQDSQKNEQM
-2137 LRMETT
+2137 LRIAISYFNE
-2143 SFTSNKDI
+2143 NRDI
-2151 NGVDLNLAKQGEYIS
+2151 NGVNLSLAKYGDYIRIS
-2166 FNHINKENLNNGW
+2166 HIDKADLTTGW
-2179 SSSDGRYN
+2179 SSSNTQYN

-2192 SKDTTLGSKTYKKG
+2192 SSDQIVDGVAYKKG
-2206 INVNSPMYVNKGLK
+2206 INVYAPMYINKRLK
-2220 LYSGTNFYADID
+2220 LYSGTNFLSEID

-2244 SNLLGMYGDN
+2244 NNLLGMYGDN
-2254 GAVLG
+2254 GAVIG
-2259 YKSGESFNA
+2259 YKSGDSFNA
-2268 RFLVTEDSHPGT
+2268 RFLVSEVSHPGT

-2291 FNGYTFHNANIVAKS
+2291 GNGYTLHNFNIVAKS

-2324 RLINAYETAEYYFGD
+2324 RLINAYETAEYFFGD
-2339 IGFGQINEEGVCY
+2339 LGFGKINEEGVCY

-2422 TQGDEIDIFS
+2422 TQGDEVDSFS

-2460 EKDE
+2460 EEDE

>member
-151 SLPNYTVSKLGGFTC
+151 SLPNYTVSKLEGFTC

-783 DINKK
+783 DTNKK

-919 TDFTLAPEDVDSAIG
+919 TDFTLAPEDVDSEIG

-948 YTKAQTDSAINIAKD
+948 YTKSQTDSAINIAKD

-975 KTNVT
+975 KSNVE
-980 SKINTAKTEA
+980 SKITTAVNNVQVGGRNLAQGTSNIYTTAYSSFSGGTNTCPSLAKVLTDGLVVGDTVTVKLIYKYTNIVATSGQTAKCWIQGYGNSTIWNGGTFNSSAQKVLSGSGEHTFLYSFKITPEHLK
-990 VNTSKSYADNKKAE
+990 NSSWGTSIRHDYVQSGSVQWKMFKVEKGNKATDWTPAPEDIDSVIGTKANKSDVYVKSE
-1004 AIVQAGKDA
+1004 
-1013 DSKVNSAK
+1013 
-1021 TELNNKIDL
+1021 
-1030 KASKTDVYTK
+1030 VYTK
-1040 SETYTKT
+1040 AQ
-1047 ETDSKIKVAKDEINL
+1047 TDSAIKVAKDSIELGVKNT
-1062 SVSNNY
+1062 Y
-1068 ETKTNVENKLSNI
+1068 ETKTNVENKI
-1081 TTTLTNKIDG
+1081 TN
-1091 IQVGGTNIATETN
+1091 A
-1104 KGVTGWGWGLQ
+1104 
-1115 TGGKTITEVTEN
+1115 
-1127 GIRCCKMVRD
+1127 
-1137 SVASTGWSFINY
+1137 
-1149 SRIGRNKYLPNRKYT
+1149 
-1164 VSFEVKASVVT
+1164 
-1175 SFYVGLKEGNSSNP
+1175 
-1189 LTGDTKTGNTVAN
+1189 
-1202 TWTKLSATITTL
+1202 
-1214 STLPSST
+1214 
-1221 SQVLY
+1221 
-1226 LNGMNSGTGVTYIF
+1226 
-1240 RNLVITE
+1240 
-1247 GTKATSW
+1247 
-1254 SPAPEDV
+1254 
-1261 QASIDLKA
+1261 
-1269 EKTDVY
+1269 
-1275 SKSEVYTKSQTDS
+1275 
-1288 AINVA
+1288 
-1293 KDSINLGVS
+1293 
-1302 QTYETKSNV
+1302 
-1311 TSKVN
+1311 VN
-1316 SAKTEAINSAVA
+1316 S
-1328 TSKSYADTKKAE
+1328 
-1340 AISTASADTTN
+1340 
-1351 KVNSAKTEL
+1351 
-1360 NTKIDGIQIGGRN
+1360 IQLGGRN

-1387 WIGNSGGIGKVEGT
+1387 WIGNGGGIGKVEGT
-1401 FIDGTKTIKIT
+1401 FIDGTKTIKVT

-1473 KLEANKWTKVWVVF
+1473 NLEANKWTKVWVVF

-1500 FVYGIDTN
+1500 FVYGINTN

-1521 KPTDWTPAP
+1521 KCTDWTPAP
-1530 EDIDSVIGTKA
+1530 EDIDSVIDSKA

-1546 YAKSEVYTKDQTDS
+1546 YTKSEVYTKVQTDS
-1560 AIKVAKDEI
+1560 AINVAKDSI
-1569 NLGVKNTYETK
+1569 NLSVSGTYETK
-1580 TNVENKI
+1580 TNVESKINTAKANAINSAKSYTDGQITTVNKTI
-1587 STAVNNVQIGGRNL
+1587 TNKVSEIKATTDSISQKVSTTESKITTINNNISGLTNRVSTAESKL
-1601 AIGTSDSWKS
+1601 TATSLTTTISS
-1611 ASGFSG
+1611 A
-1617 ETNYCVF
+1617 
-1624 RHVINTKTLNVGDR
+1624 
-1638 LTVSFMFKCE
+1638 
-1648 NLTNNNTA
+1648 
-1656 RVIRIQG
+1656 
-1663 SGDVTGWNSGA
+1663 
-1674 FNSYNIPLDYSKPTQ
+1674 
-1689 EIKINY
+1689 
-1695 TITITAD
+1695 
-1702 HLKNSKW
+1702 
-1709 NINFRTDYITG
+1709 ITG
-1720 GTIYLKEL
+1720 GT
-1728 LAEKGTKASSWT
+1728 SS
-1740 PAPEDVDS
+1740 
-1748 AIDKKANIVDVY
+1748 I
-1760 KKSETYTKSE
+1760 
-1770 TDSAIKVA
+1770 
-1778 KDNINLSVSQTYE
+1778 
-1791 TKTNVTSKVNTA
+1791 
-1803 KTEAVNTS
+1803 
-1811 KSYADTKKTEA
+1811 
-1822 INSANATTTE
+1822 
-1832 KLKSYST
+1832 ST
-1839 TAQMNSAIQ
+1839 TQFVMDKNG
-1848 VAKDSIT
+1848 
-1855 NTVSS
+1855 
-1860 TYAKKADV
+1860 
-1868 ESTYATKSSL
+1868 L
-1878 TQTANN
+1878 T
-1884 ITASFK
+1884 IK
-1890 ATGGYNLI
+1890 
-1898 ANSTGYNG
+1898 
-1906 TNLWSSTGATMGTAI
+1906 
-1921 NNKIGGATN
+1921 
-1930 KYMYLDN
+1930 
-1937 GTKTTESFAFSKRFK
+1937 
-1952 LKANTKYTL
+1952 
-1961 SGWFH
+1961 
-1966 NFTKCP
+1966 
-1972 SFDVFLLS
+1972 
-1980 STSVAQSDTGTSYTN
+1980 
-1995 AQTLIDAQNT
+1995 
-2005 SGSWKKFSVTFTT
+2005 
-2018 PASVISG
+2018 
-2025 YIRID
+2025 
-2030 NNGYN
+2030 
-2035 SSGTNSNRVHWS
+2035 
-2047 ALMLNEGEEQP
+2047 
-2058 WSPHPDEIYNG
+2058 
-2069 STVIDASGVTINNGA
+2069 NGA
-2084 LTVKNKSGTT
+2084 LTIQNKAGTT
-2094 VLSGDSNG
+2094 VLNSDTNG
-2102 NLDITGTVKSQR
+2102 NLIFTGTAKSQSGAR
-2114 GNMYV
+2114 WVG
-2119 SLDYGG
+2119 LDSGG
-2125 LTFQSAHNNEQL
+2125 ITFQDSQKNEQM
-2137 LRMETT
+2137 LRIAISYFNE
-2143 SFTSNKDI
+2143 NRDI
-2151 NGVDLNLAKQGEYIS
+2151 NGVNLSLAKYGDYIIIS
-2166 FNHINKENLNNGW
+2166 YIDKADLTTGW
-2179 SSSDGRYN
+2179 SSSNTQYN

-2192 SKDTTLGSKTYKKG
+2192 SSDQIIGGVAYKKG
-2206 INVNSPMYVNKGLK
+2206 INVYAPMYINKRLK
-2220 LYSGTNFYADID
+2220 LYSGTNFLSEID

-2244 SNLLGMYGDN
+2244 NNLLGMYGDN

-2259 YKSGESFNA
+2259 YKSGDSFNA
-2268 RFLVTEDSHPGT
+2268 RFLVSEVSHPGT

-2291 FNGYTFHNANIVAKS
+2291 GNGYTLHNFNIVAKS

-2324 RLINAYETAEYYFGD
+2324 RLINAYETAEYFFGD
-2339 IGFGQINEEGVCY
+2339 LGFGKINEEGVCY

>member
-151 SLPNYTVSKLGGFTC
+151 SLPNYTVSKLEGFTC

-352 EKANIKD
+352 EKANIKE

-427 NIINSELANIKTLVN
+427 NIINSKLANIKTLVN

-511 NNKIRIQ
+511 NNKVRIQ

-570 INYSSLIT
+570 INYSSLII

-686 SVDTKVNSIQRDLEG
+686 SVDTKVNSVQRDLEG

-707 SHTNLIDGLNSKVST
+707 NHTNLIDGLNSKVST

-760 GRNTLLNATG
+760 GRNTLLNAIG
-770 NLGNTNHWSNVVL
+770 NLGNTNYWSNVVL
-783 DINKK
+783 DTNKK

-801 FANGNARYQGSQTI
+801 FVNGNARYQGSQTI

-859 SFEDLCVFKYTNV
+859 SFEDLCVFKYANV

-919 TDFTLAPEDVDSAIG
+919 TDFTLAPEDIDSVIG
-934 TKANKTDVYVKSEV
+934 TKANKTDVY
-948 YTKAQTDSAINIAKD
+948 A
-963 SINLGV
+963 
-969 SQTYET
+969 
-975 KTNVT
+975 
-980 SKINTAKTEA
+980 
-990 VNTSKSYADNKKAE
+990 
-1004 AIVQAGKDA
+1004 
-1013 DSKVNSAK
+1013 
-1021 TELNNKIDL
+1021 
-1030 KASKTDVYTK
+1030 
-1040 SETYTKT
+1040 
-1047 ETDSKIKVAKDEINL
+1047 
-1062 SVSNNY
+1062 
-1068 ETKTNVENKLSNI
+1068 
-1081 TTTLTNKIDG
+1081 
-1091 IQVGGTNIATETN
+1091 
-1104 KGVTGWGWGLQ
+1104 
-1115 TGGKTITEVTEN
+1115 
-1127 GIRCCKMVRD
+1127 
-1137 SVASTGWSFINY
+1137 
-1149 SRIGRNKYLPNRKYT
+1149 
-1164 VSFEVKASVVT
+1164 
-1175 SFYVGLKEGNSSNP
+1175 
-1189 LTGDTKTGNTVAN
+1189 
-1202 TWTKLSATITTL
+1202 
-1214 STLPSST
+1214 
-1221 SQVLY
+1221 
-1226 LNGMNSGTGVTYIF
+1226 
-1240 RNLVITE
+1240 
-1247 GTKATSW
+1247 
-1254 SPAPEDV
+1254 
-1261 QASIDLKA
+1261 
-1269 EKTDVY
+1269 
-1275 SKSEVYTKSQTDS
+1275 KSEVYTKSQTDS

-1302 QTYETKSNV
+1302 QTYETKTNV

-1316 SAKTEAINSAVA
+1316 TAKTEAVNSAVA

-1340 AISTASADTTN
+1340 AISTASTDATN

-1360 NTKIDGIQIGGRN
+1360 NTAI
-1373 LFLKSNIDQYGLGN
+1373 
-1387 WIGNSGGIGKVEGT
+1387 
-1401 FIDGTKTIKIT
+1401 
-1412 GYSGIQYNSFIK
+1412 
-1424 LKRNTTYVYSMMM
+1424 
-1437 KSSGS
+1437 
-1442 MIVNSSNPL
+1442 
-1451 HMWLNTSET
+1451 
-1460 GGQHL
+1460 
-1465 EKVISASG
+1465 
-1473 KLEANKWTKVWVVF
+1473 NK
-1487 ETPNTQDVYYMKP
+1487 
-1500 FVYGIDTN
+1500 
-1508 TVYISKVQIEEGT
+1508 
-1521 KPTDWTPAP
+1521 
-1530 EDIDSVIGTKA
+1530 KA
-1541 NKTDV
+1541 NSTDV
-1546 YAKSEVYTKDQTDS
+1546 YTKTEVYTKAQTDS

-1624 RHVINTKTLNVGDR
+1624 RHVINTKTLSVGDR

-1728 LAEKGTKASSWT
+1728 LAEKGTKASSWI

-1770 TDSAIKVA
+1770 TDSKINIA
-1778 KDNINLSVSQTYE
+1778 KDQINLSVSGTYE
-1791 TKTNVTSKVNTA
+1791 TKTNVESKINTA
-1803 KTEAVNTS
+1803 KAN
-1811 KSYADTKKTEA
+1811 A
-1822 INSANATTTE
+1822 INSAKSYTDGQITTVNKTITNKVSEIKATT
-1832 KLKSYST
+1832 
-1839 TAQMNSAIQ
+1839 
-1848 VAKDSIT
+1848 DSISQK
-1855 NTVSS
+1855 VS
-1860 TYAKKADV
+1860 
-1868 ESTYATKSSL
+1868 
-1878 TQTANN
+1878 
-1884 ITASFK
+1884 
-1890 ATGGYNLI
+1890 
-1898 ANSTGYNG
+1898 
-1906 TNLWSSTGATMGTAI
+1906 
-1921 NNKIGGATN
+1921 
-1930 KYMYLDN
+1930 
-1937 GTKTTESFAFSKRFK
+1937 TTESKI
-1952 LKANTKYTL
+1952 T
-1961 SGWFH
+1961 
-1966 NFTKCP
+1966 
-1972 SFDVFLLS
+1972 
-1980 STSVAQSDTGTSYTN
+1980 
-1995 AQTLIDAQNT
+1995 
-2005 SGSWKKFSVTFTT
+2005 
-2018 PASVISG
+2018 
-2025 YIRID
+2025 
-2030 NNGYN
+2030 
-2035 SSGTNSNRVHWS
+2035 
-2047 ALMLNEGEEQP
+2047 
-2058 WSPHPDEIYNG
+2058 
-2069 STVIDASGVTINNGA
+2069 TINNNISG
-2084 LTVKNKSGTT
+2084 LTNRVSTAESKLTATSLTTTISSAISGGTSSISTTQFVMDKNGLTIKNGGLTIQNKAGTT
-2094 VLSGDSNG
+2094 VLNSDTNG
-2102 NLDITGTVKSQR
+2102 NLIFTGTAKSQSGAR
-2114 GNMYV
+2114 WVG
-2119 SLDYGG
+2119 LDSGG
-2125 LTFQSAHNNEQL
+2125 ITFQDSQKNEQM
-2137 LRMETT
+2137 LRIAISYFNE
-2143 SFTSNKDI
+2143 NRDI
-2151 NGVDLNLAKQGEYIS
+2151 NGVNLSLAKYGDYIRIS
-2166 FNHINKENLNNGW
+2166 HIDKADLTTGW
-2179 SSSDGRYN
+2179 SSSNTQYN

-2192 SKDTTLGSKTYKKG
+2192 SSDQIVDGVAYKKG
-2206 INVNSPMYVNKGLK
+2206 INVYAPMYIHKRLK
-2220 LYSGTNFYADID
+2220 LYSGTNFLSEID

-2244 SNLLGMYGDN
+2244 NNLLGMYGDN

-2259 YKSGESFNA
+2259 YKSGDSFNA
-2268 RFLVTEDSHPGT
+2268 RFLVSEVSHPGT

-2291 FNGYTFHNANIVAKS
+2291 GNGYTLHNFNIVAKS

-2324 RLINAYETAEYYFGD
+2324 RLINAYETAEYFFGD
-2339 IGFGQINEEGVCY
+2339 LGFGKINEEGVCY

-2460 EKDE
+2460 EEDE

>member
-151 SLPNYTVSKLGGFTC
+151 SLPNYTVSKLEGFTC

-216 KIGKISCQID
+216 KTGKISCQID

-311 TSEIGAKGETK
+311 TSEIGAKGESK
-322 NKNSFSNS
+322 NKNNFSSS
-330 GSIVNKVNR
+330 GSTTNKVNR
-339 AIIEQAIIKEALI
+339 AIMEQAIIKEALI

-394 ANIQNLIATDAKF
+394 ANIQNLIANDVKI

-511 NNKIRIQ
+511 NNKVRIQ

-570 INYSSLIT
+570 INYSSLII

-686 SVDTKVNSIQRDLEG
+686 SVDTKVNSVQRDLEG

-707 SHTNLIDGLNSKVST
+707 NHTNLIDGLNSKVST

-783 DINKK
+783 DTNKK

-801 FANGNARYQGSQTI
+801 FVNGNARYQGSQTI

-859 SFEDLCVFKYTNV
+859 SFEDLCVFKYTNI

-919 TDFTLAPEDVDSAIG
+919 TDFTLAPEDIDSEIG

-948 YTKAQTDSAINIAKD
+948 YTKSQTDSAINIAKD

-975 KTNVT
+975 K
-980 SKINTAKTEA
+980 
-990 VNTSKSYADNKKAE
+990 
-1004 AIVQAGKDA
+1004 
-1013 DSKVNSAK
+1013 
-1021 TELNNKIDL
+1021 
-1030 KASKTDVYTK
+1030 
-1040 SETYTKT
+1040 
-1047 ETDSKIKVAKDEINL
+1047 
-1062 SVSNNY
+1062 
-1068 ETKTNVENKLSNI
+1068 
-1081 TTTLTNKIDG
+1081 
-1091 IQVGGTNIATETN
+1091 
-1104 KGVTGWGWGLQ
+1104 
-1115 TGGKTITEVTEN
+1115 
-1127 GIRCCKMVRD
+1127 
-1137 SVASTGWSFINY
+1137 
-1149 SRIGRNKYLPNRKYT
+1149 
-1164 VSFEVKASVVT
+1164 
-1175 SFYVGLKEGNSSNP
+1175 
-1189 LTGDTKTGNTVAN
+1189 
-1202 TWTKLSATITTL
+1202 
-1214 STLPSST
+1214 
-1221 SQVLY
+1221 
-1226 LNGMNSGTGVTYIF
+1226 
-1240 RNLVITE
+1240 
-1247 GTKATSW
+1247 
-1254 SPAPEDV
+1254 
-1261 QASIDLKA
+1261 
-1269 EKTDVY
+1269 
-1275 SKSEVYTKSQTDS
+1275 
-1288 AINVA
+1288 
-1293 KDSINLGVS
+1293 
-1302 QTYETKSNV
+1302 SNV
-1311 TSKVN
+1311 TAKVN
-1316 SAKTEAINSAVA
+1316 TA
-1328 TSKSYADTKKAE
+1328 KAE
-1340 AISTASADTTN
+1340 AISIASADTTN

-1360 NTKIDGIQIGGRN
+1360 NTKIDGIQVGGRN
-1373 LFLKSNIDQYGLGN
+1373 LIPDSAPKTT
-1387 WIGNSGGIGKVEGT
+1387 GGGWAGT
-1401 FIDGTKTIKIT
+1401 SGTKSLVSDTVAPF
-1412 GYSGIQYNSFIK
+1412 GQV
-1424 LKRNTTYVYSMMM
+1424 LKATY
-1437 KSSGS
+1437 
-1442 MIVNSSNPL
+1442 
-1451 HMWLNTSET
+1451 
-1460 GGQHL
+1460 
-1465 EKVISASG
+1465 SASG
-1473 KLEANKWTKVWVVF
+1473 TGGGSYKSPKARLTVGKVYSWSVWLKASKNMNMRVGMEQGGVKTCSVTTAWQKF
-1487 ETPNTQDVYYMKP
+1487 SHTFTATDYPNHAFIMYVSGT
-1500 FVYGIDTN
+1500 
-1508 TVYISKVQIEEGT
+1508 TVTSGDHYFAHSIMVEEGN
-1521 KPTDWTPAP
+1521 KPSDWTPAP
-1530 EDIDSVIGTKA
+1530 EDVDSSINSKA
-1541 NKTDV
+1541 SKTDV
-1546 YAKSEVYTKDQTDS
+1546 YTKSEVYTKSQTDS

-1580 TNVENKI
+1580 SNVESKI
-1587 STAVNNVQIGGRNL
+1587 TTAVNNVQVGGRNL
-1601 AIGTSDSWKS
+1601 LKDTSKELKSVTFGGWDYYFPNNITSWEK
-1611 ASGFSG
+1611 
-1617 ETNYCVF
+1617 N
-1624 RHVINTKTLNVGDR
+1624 KTL
-1638 LTVSFMFKCE
+1638 
-1648 NLTNNNTA
+1648 
-1656 RVIRIQG
+1656 
-1663 SGDVTGWNSGA
+1663 TGN
-1674 FNSYNIPLDYSKPTQ
+1674 
-1689 EIKINY
+1689 
-1695 TITITAD
+1695 
-1702 HLKNSKW
+1702 
-1709 NINFRTDYITG
+1709 
-1720 GTIYLKEL
+1720 IYLKPTEQDASCML
-1728 LAEKGTKASSWT
+1728 HVRYKDSSYKQYRGNIISAGKEGYSTVTITVPNSDDISHIQFSIRHSASSTPKDVVYYKEGKVEKGNKATDWT
-1740 PAPEDVDS
+1740 PAPEDVDL
-1748 AIDKKANIVDVY
+1748 AIGKKANIVDVY

-1770 TDSAIKVA
+1770 TDSKINVA
-1778 KDNINLSVSQTYE
+1778 KDSINLSVSGTYE
-1791 TKTNVTSKVNTA
+1791 TKTNVESKINTA
-1803 KTEAVNTS
+1803 KAN
-1811 KSYADTKKTEA
+1811 A
-1822 INSANATTTE
+1822 INSAKSYTDGQITTVNKTITNKVSEIKATT
-1832 KLKSYST
+1832 
-1839 TAQMNSAIQ
+1839 
-1848 VAKDSIT
+1848 DSISQK
-1855 NTVSS
+1855 VS
-1860 TYAKKADV
+1860 
-1868 ESTYATKSSL
+1868 
-1878 TQTANN
+1878 
-1884 ITASFK
+1884 
-1890 ATGGYNLI
+1890 
-1898 ANSTGYNG
+1898 
-1906 TNLWSSTGATMGTAI
+1906 
-1921 NNKIGGATN
+1921 
-1930 KYMYLDN
+1930 
-1937 GTKTTESFAFSKRFK
+1937 TTESKITTINNNISGLTNRVSTAESK
-1952 LKANTKYTL
+1952 LTATSLT
-1961 SGWFH
+1961 
-1966 NFTKCP
+1966 TTI
-1972 SFDVFLLS
+1972 S
-1980 STSVAQSDTGTSYTN
+1980 SAITGGTSS
-1995 AQTLIDAQNT
+1995 I
-2005 SGSWKKFSVTFTT
+2005 STT
-2018 PASVISG
+2018 QFVM
-2025 YIRID
+2025 D
-2030 NNGYN
+2030 KNG
-2035 SSGTNSNRVHWS
+2035 
-2047 ALMLNEGEEQP
+2047 L
-2058 WSPHPDEIYNG
+2058 
-2069 STVIDASGVTINNGA
+2069 TIKNGA
-2084 LTVKNKSGTT
+2084 LTIQNKAGTT
-2094 VLSGDSNG
+2094 VLNSDTNG
-2102 NLDITGTVKSQR
+2102 NLIFTGTAKSQSGAR
-2114 GNMYV
+2114 WVG
-2119 SLDYGG
+2119 LDSGG
-2125 LTFQSAHNNEQL
+2125 ITFQDSQKNEQM
-2137 LRMETT
+2137 LRIAISYFNE
-2143 SFTSNKDI
+2143 NRDI
-2151 NGVDLNLAKQGEYIS
+2151 NGVNLSLAKYGDYIRIS
-2166 FNHINKENLNNGW
+2166 YIDKADLTTGW
-2179 SSSDGRYN
+2179 SSSNTQYN

-2192 SKDTTLGSKTYKKG
+2192 SSDQIVDGVAYKKG
-2206 INVNSPMYVNKGLK
+2206 INVYAPMYINKRLK
-2220 LYSGTNFYADID
+2220 LYSGTNFLSEID

-2244 SNLLGMYGDN
+2244 NNLLGMYGDN

-2259 YKSGESFNA
+2259 YKSGDSFNA
-2268 RFLVTEDSHPGT
+2268 RFLVSEVSHPGT

-2291 FNGYTFHNANIVAKS
+2291 GNGYTLHNFNIVAKS

-2324 RLINAYETAEYYFGD
+2324 RLINAYETAEYFFGD
-2339 IGFGQINEEGVCY
+2339 LGFSKINEEGVCY

-2447 LTFELENLLLKEH
+2447 LTFELENLLLKEY
-2460 EKDE
+2460 EEDE

>member
-151 SLPNYTVSKLGGFTC
+151 SLPNYTVSKLEGFTC

-311 TSEIGAKGETK
+311 TSEIGAKGESK
-322 NKNSFSNS
+322 NKNNFSSS
-330 GSIVNKVNR
+330 GSTTNKVNR
-339 AIIEQAIIKEALI
+339 AVIEQAIIKEALI

-394 ANIQNLIATDAKF
+394 ANIQNLIANDVKI

-499 EIVGATQQFKDK
+499 EIVGSTQQFKDK
-511 NNKIRIQ
+511 NNKVRIQ

-605 AFNSLKN
+605 AFNSLKSN
-612 QADNAKLLIENHS
+612 VDSKETRNLFIENNTVDGYYNDTSFVNASSYRTSDYIEVNEGEIYTVCKFSTNGYHRIVCFDKNKNKIGTRVLTESITFKYKIPLGIKYIRISIEKTNKYKIEKGENPNPVWNAAPEDVDSSIETVKQITESNS
-625 TTIGV
+625 TTINV

-701 TKSTVS
+701 TKSTVN

-753 IDSIEIG
+753 FDSIEIG

-770 NLGNTNHWSNVVL
+770 NLGNTNNWSNVVL
-783 DINKK
+783 DTNKK

-801 FANGNARYQGSQTI
+801 FASGNARYQGSQTI

-859 SFEDLCVFKYTNV
+859 SFEDLCVFKYANI

-919 TDFTLAPEDVDSAIG
+919 TDFTLAPEDIDLAIG

-948 YTKAQTDSAINIAKD
+948 YTKS
-963 SINLGV
+963 
-969 SQTYET
+969 
-975 KTNVT
+975 
-980 SKINTAKTEA
+980 
-990 VNTSKSYADNKKAE
+990 
-1004 AIVQAGKDA
+1004 
-1013 DSKVNSAK
+1013 
-1021 TELNNKIDL
+1021 
-1030 KASKTDVYTK
+1030 
-1040 SETYTKT
+1040 
-1047 ETDSKIKVAKDEINL
+1047 
-1062 SVSNNY
+1062 
-1068 ETKTNVENKLSNI
+1068 
-1081 TTTLTNKIDG
+1081 
-1091 IQVGGTNIATETN
+1091 
-1104 KGVTGWGWGLQ
+1104 
-1115 TGGKTITEVTEN
+1115 
-1127 GIRCCKMVRD
+1127 
-1137 SVASTGWSFINY
+1137 
-1149 SRIGRNKYLPNRKYT
+1149 
-1164 VSFEVKASVVT
+1164 
-1175 SFYVGLKEGNSSNP
+1175 
-1189 LTGDTKTGNTVAN
+1189 
-1202 TWTKLSATITTL
+1202 
-1214 STLPSST
+1214 
-1221 SQVLY
+1221 
-1226 LNGMNSGTGVTYIF
+1226 
-1240 RNLVITE
+1240 
-1247 GTKATSW
+1247 
-1254 SPAPEDV
+1254 
-1261 QASIDLKA
+1261 
-1269 EKTDVY
+1269 
-1275 SKSEVYTKSQTDS
+1275 
-1288 AINVA
+1288 
-1293 KDSINLGVS
+1293 
-1302 QTYETKSNV
+1302 
-1311 TSKVN
+1311 
-1316 SAKTEAINSAVA
+1316 
-1328 TSKSYADTKKAE
+1328 
-1340 AISTASADTTN
+1340 
-1351 KVNSAKTEL
+1351 
-1360 NTKIDGIQIGGRN
+1360 
-1373 LFLKSNIDQYGLGN
+1373 
-1387 WIGNSGGIGKVEGT
+1387 
-1401 FIDGTKTIKIT
+1401 
-1412 GYSGIQYNSFIK
+1412 
-1424 LKRNTTYVYSMMM
+1424 
-1437 KSSGS
+1437 
-1442 MIVNSSNPL
+1442 
-1451 HMWLNTSET
+1451 
-1460 GGQHL
+1460 
-1465 EKVISASG
+1465 
-1473 KLEANKWTKVWVVF
+1473 
-1487 ETPNTQDVYYMKP
+1487 
-1500 FVYGIDTN
+1500 
-1508 TVYISKVQIEEGT
+1508 
-1521 KPTDWTPAP
+1521 
-1530 EDIDSVIGTKA
+1530 
-1541 NKTDV
+1541 
-1546 YAKSEVYTKDQTDS
+1546 QTDS
-1560 AIKVAKDEI
+1560 AIKVAKDSIE
-1569 NLGVKNTYETK
+1569 LGVKNTYETK
-1580 TNVENKI
+1580 SNVESKI
-1587 STAVNNVQIGGRNL
+1587 TTAVNNVQVGGRNL
-1601 AIGTSDSWKS
+1601 AQGTSNIYTTAYSS
-1611 ASGFSG
+1611 FSG
-1617 ETNYCVF
+1617 GTNTCPSLAKVLTDGL
-1624 RHVINTKTLNVGDR
+1624 VVGD
-1638 LTVSFMFKCE
+1638 TVTVKLIYKYTNIVATSGQTAKCW
-1648 NLTNNNTA
+1648 
-1656 RVIRIQG
+1656 IQG
-1663 SGDVTGWNSGA
+1663 YGNSTVWNGGTFSSSAQKVLSGSGEHTFLYSFKVTS
-1674 FNSYNIPLDYSKPTQ
+1674 
-1689 EIKINY
+1689 E
-1695 TITITAD
+1695 
-1702 HLKNSKW
+1702 HLKNSSW
-1709 NINFRTDYITG
+1709 STSIRHDYIQSG
-1720 GTIYLKEL
+1720 SVQWKMFKV
-1728 LAEKGTKASSWT
+1728 EKGNKATDWT
-1740 PAPEDVDS
+1740 PAPEDVDL

-1770 TDSAIKVA
+1770 TDSKINVA
-1778 KDNINLSVSQTYE
+1778 KDQINLSVSGIYE
-1791 TKTNVTSKVNTA
+1791 TKTNVESKINTA
-1803 KTEAVNTS
+1803 KAN
-1811 KSYADTKKTEA
+1811 A
-1822 INSANATTTE
+1822 INSA
-1832 KLKSYST
+1832 KSYTDGQITTVNKTITNKVSEIKST
-1839 TAQMNSAIQ
+1839 T
-1848 VAKDSIT
+1848 DSISQK
-1855 NTVSS
+1855 VS
-1860 TYAKKADV
+1860 
-1868 ESTYATKSSL
+1868 
-1878 TQTANN
+1878 
-1884 ITASFK
+1884 
-1890 ATGGYNLI
+1890 
-1898 ANSTGYNG
+1898 
-1906 TNLWSSTGATMGTAI
+1906 
-1921 NNKIGGATN
+1921 
-1930 KYMYLDN
+1930 
-1937 GTKTTESFAFSKRFK
+1937 TTESKITTINNNISGLTNRVSTAESK
-1952 LKANTKYTL
+1952 LTATSLT
-1961 SGWFH
+1961 
-1966 NFTKCP
+1966 TTI
-1972 SFDVFLLS
+1972 S
-1980 STSVAQSDTGTSYTN
+1980 SAITGGTSS
-1995 AQTLIDAQNT
+1995 I
-2005 SGSWKKFSVTFTT
+2005 STT
-2018 PASVISG
+2018 QFVM
-2025 YIRID
+2025 D
-2030 NNGYN
+2030 KNG
-2035 SSGTNSNRVHWS
+2035 
-2047 ALMLNEGEEQP
+2047 L
-2058 WSPHPDEIYNG
+2058 
-2069 STVIDASGVTINNGA
+2069 TIKNGA
-2084 LTVKNKSGTT
+2084 LTIKNKAGTT
-2094 VLSGDSNG
+2094 VLNSDTNG
-2102 NLDITGTVKSQR
+2102 NLIFTGTAKSQSGAR
-2114 GNMYV
+2114 WVG
-2119 SLDYGG
+2119 LDSGG
-2125 LTFQSAHNNEQL
+2125 ITFQDSQKNEQM
-2137 LRMETT
+2137 LRIAISYFNE
-2143 SFTSNKDI
+2143 NRDI
-2151 NGVDLNLAKQGEYIS
+2151 NGVNLSLAKYGDYIRIS
-2166 FNHINKENLNNGW
+2166 HIDKADLTTGW
-2179 SSSDGRYN
+2179 SSSNTQYN

-2192 SKDTTLGSKTYKKG
+2192 SSDQIVDGVAYKKG
-2206 INVNSPMYVNKGLK
+2206 INVYAPMYINKRLK
-2220 LYSGTNFYADID
+2220 LYSGTNFLSEID

-2244 SNLLGMYGDN
+2244 NNLLGMYGDN

-2259 YKSGESFNA
+2259 YKSGDSFNA
-2268 RFLVTEDSHPGT
+2268 RFLVSEVSHPGT

-2291 FNGYTFHNANIVAKS
+2291 GNGYTLHNFNIVAKS

-2324 RLINAYETAEYYFGD
+2324 RLINAYETAEYFFGD
-2339 IGFGQINEEGVCY
+2339 LGFGKINEEGVCY

-2460 EKDE
+2460 EEDE

>member
-1 MQNTTANY
+1 MQNTTADY
-9 KLEINKPSREFEC
+9 KLEINKPSRSFEC
-22 KITIGNNIYNNDE
+22 KITIGNNIYTNED
-35 LVNLTLEHTQ
+35 LVNLTLEYTQ
-45 PQEGFS
+45 PQEGFA
-51 IGDTISQSLDL
+51 IGNTISQSLDL

-83 KIGSTI
+83 KIAAKI

-123 YFSSLGDKPTLKQ
+123 YFSILGDKPTLKQ

-151 SLPNYTVSKLGGFTC
+151 SLPNYTVSKLEGFTC

-311 TSEIGAKGETK
+311 TSEIGAKGESK
-322 NKNSFSNS
+322 NKNNFSSS
-330 GSIVNKVNR
+330 GSTTNKVNR
-339 AIIEQAIIKEALI
+339 AVIEQAIIKEALI

-394 ANIQNLIATDAKF
+394 ANIQNLIANDVKI

-511 NNKIRIQ
+511 NNKVRIQ

-637 AINNTQIVKDGKTI
+637 VINNTQIVKDGKTI

-770 NLGNTNHWSNVVL
+770 NLGNTNYWSNVVL
-783 DINKK
+783 DTNKK

-847 EFAFRNYYNSSS
+847 EFAFRNYYNSSA
-859 SFEDLCVFKYTNV
+859 SFEDLCVFKYANI

-990 VNTSKSYADNKKAE
+990 VNTSKSYADAKKTEAITSANNYADNKKAE

-1091 IQVGGTNIATETN
+1091 IQ
-1104 KGVTGWGWGLQ
+1104 
-1115 TGGKTITEVTEN
+1115 
-1127 GIRCCKMVRD
+1127 
-1137 SVASTGWSFINY
+1137 
-1149 SRIGRNKYLPNRKYT
+1149 
-1164 VSFEVKASVVT
+1164 
-1175 SFYVGLKEGNSSNP
+1175 
-1189 LTGDTKTGNTVAN
+1189 
-1202 TWTKLSATITTL
+1202 
-1214 STLPSST
+1214 
-1221 SQVLY
+1221 
-1226 LNGMNSGTGVTYIF
+1226 
-1240 RNLVITE
+1240 
-1247 GTKATSW
+1247 
-1254 SPAPEDV
+1254 
-1261 QASIDLKA
+1261 
-1269 EKTDVY
+1269 
-1275 SKSEVYTKSQTDS
+1275 
-1288 AINVA
+1288 
-1293 KDSINLGVS
+1293 
-1302 QTYETKSNV
+1302 
-1311 TSKVN
+1311 
-1316 SAKTEAINSAVA
+1316 
-1328 TSKSYADTKKAE
+1328 
-1340 AISTASADTTN
+1340 
-1351 KVNSAKTEL
+1351 
-1360 NTKIDGIQIGGRN
+1360 IGGRN

-1401 FIDGTKTIKIT
+1401 FIDGTKTIKVT

-1521 KPTDWTPAP
+1521 KATDWTPAP

-1546 YAKSEVYTKDQTDS
+1546 YTKSETYTKSQTDS
-1560 AIKVAKDEI
+1560 AIKVAKDSIE
-1569 NLGVKNTYETK
+1569 LGVKNTYETK
-1580 TNVENKI
+1580 SNVENKI
-1587 STAVNNVQIGGRNL
+1587 STAVSKIQIGGRNL
-1601 AIGTSDSWKS
+1601 AYKETIKPFSSSTLVLAEYVKNGKLILTRPTGNGDGGFYFDKLIKYKENSEYIVHFYMTCTKDTVENIHFHNGQNLNSTRIYIDDIYVGNIG
-1611 ASGFSG
+1611 
-1617 ETNYCVF
+1617 N
-1624 RHVINTKTLNVGDR
+1624 VINTSVFDDGLSHKVRMEYTTPSTLVDSSAGVNQTYFQPNKM
-1638 LTVSFMFKCE
+1638 LS
-1648 NLTNNNTA
+1648 NNTYT
-1656 RVIRIQG
+1656 VIIEEFM
-1663 SGDVTGWNSGA
+1663 V
-1674 FNSYNIPLDYSKPTQ
+1674 
-1689 EIKINY
+1689 E
-1695 TITITAD
+1695 
-1702 HLKNSKW
+1702 
-1709 NINFRTDYITG
+1709 
-1720 GTIYLKEL
+1720 E
-1728 LAEKGTKASSWT
+1728 GTKASSWT
-1740 PAPEDVDS
+1740 PAPEDVTVSIDS
-1748 AIDKKANIVDVY
+1748 KANKSDVY
-1760 KKSETYTKSE
+1760 AKSETYSKTE
-1770 TDSAIKVA
+1770 TDSKINVA
-1778 KDNINLSVSQTYE
+1778 KDSINLGVSQTYE

-1803 KTEAVNTS
+1803 KTEAVNIS

-1890 ATGGYNLI
+1890 ASGGYNLI

-1906 TNLWSSTGATMGTAI
+1906 TKLWTSGGATMGTAT
-1921 NNKIGGATN
+1921 NNNIGGATN
-1930 KYMYLDN
+1930 MYMYLDN

-1995 AQTLIDAQNT
+1995 AQTLISSQNT

-2084 LTVKNKSGTT
+2084 LTVKNNSGAT
-2094 VLSGDSNG
+2094 VLRGDSNG
-2102 NLDITGTVKSQR
+2102 NLDITGTVKSQK

-2268 RFLVTEDSHPGT
+2268 RFLVTEASHPGT

-2291 FNGYTFHNANIVAKS
+2291 FNGWTFHNANIVAKS

-2319 KSYGA
+2319 KNYGS

-2339 IGFGQINEEGVCY
+2339 LGFGKINEEGVCY

-2385 YKTYFIVKGEQ
+2385 YKTYFIVKGEP

-2460 EKDE
+2460 EEDE

>member
-151 SLPNYTVSKLGGFTC
+151 SLPNYTVSKLEGFTC

-352 EKANIKD
+352 EKANIKE

-511 NNKIRIQ
+511 NNKVRIQ

-570 INYSSLIT
+570 INYSSLII

-707 SHTNLIDGLNSKVST
+707 SHTNLMDGLNSKVST

-739 STELTTMKNELIGK
+739 STELTTIKNELIGK

-783 DINKK
+783 DTNKK

-919 TDFTLAPEDVDSAIG
+919 TDFTLAPEDIDSEIG

-948 YTKAQTDSAINIAKD
+948 YTKSQTDSAINIAKD

-975 KTNVT
+975 K
-980 SKINTAKTEA
+980 
-990 VNTSKSYADNKKAE
+990 
-1004 AIVQAGKDA
+1004 
-1013 DSKVNSAK
+1013 
-1021 TELNNKIDL
+1021 
-1030 KASKTDVYTK
+1030 
-1040 SETYTKT
+1040 
-1047 ETDSKIKVAKDEINL
+1047 
-1062 SVSNNY
+1062 
-1068 ETKTNVENKLSNI
+1068 
-1081 TTTLTNKIDG
+1081 
-1091 IQVGGTNIATETN
+1091 
-1104 KGVTGWGWGLQ
+1104 
-1115 TGGKTITEVTEN
+1115 
-1127 GIRCCKMVRD
+1127 
-1137 SVASTGWSFINY
+1137 
-1149 SRIGRNKYLPNRKYT
+1149 
-1164 VSFEVKASVVT
+1164 
-1175 SFYVGLKEGNSSNP
+1175 
-1189 LTGDTKTGNTVAN
+1189 
-1202 TWTKLSATITTL
+1202 
-1214 STLPSST
+1214 
-1221 SQVLY
+1221 
-1226 LNGMNSGTGVTYIF
+1226 
-1240 RNLVITE
+1240 
-1247 GTKATSW
+1247 
-1254 SPAPEDV
+1254 
-1261 QASIDLKA
+1261 
-1269 EKTDVY
+1269 
-1275 SKSEVYTKSQTDS
+1275 
-1288 AINVA
+1288 
-1293 KDSINLGVS
+1293 
-1302 QTYETKSNV
+1302 SNV
-1311 TSKVN
+1311 TAKVN
-1316 SAKTEAINSAVA
+1316 TA
-1328 TSKSYADTKKAE
+1328 KAE

-1360 NTKIDGIQIGGRN
+1360 NTKIDGIQVGGRN
-1373 LFLKSNIDQYGLGN
+1373 LIPDSAPKTT
-1387 WIGNSGGIGKVEGT
+1387 GGGWAGT
-1401 FIDGTKTIKIT
+1401 SGTKSLVSDTVAPF
-1412 GYSGIQYNSFIK
+1412 GQV
-1424 LKRNTTYVYSMMM
+1424 LKATY
-1437 KSSGS
+1437 
-1442 MIVNSSNPL
+1442 
-1451 HMWLNTSET
+1451 
-1460 GGQHL
+1460 
-1465 EKVISASG
+1465 SASG
-1473 KLEANKWTKVWVVF
+1473 TGGGSYKSPKARLTAGKVYSWSVWLKASKNMTMRVGMEQGGVKTCSVTTAWQKF
-1487 ETPNTQDVYYMKP
+1487 SHTFTATDYPNHAFIMYVSGT
-1500 FVYGIDTN
+1500 
-1508 TVYISKVQIEEGT
+1508 TVTSGDHYFAHSIMVEEGN
-1521 KPTDWTPAP
+1521 KPSDWSPAP
-1530 EDIDSVIGTKA
+1530 EDINASIEAKA
-1541 NKTDV
+1541 SKID
-1546 YAKSEVYTKDQTDS
+1546 VYTKSETYTKAQTDS
-1560 AIKVAKDEI
+1560 AIKVAKDSIE
-1569 NLGVKNTYETK
+1569 LGVKNTYETK
-1580 TNVENKI
+1580 SNVESKI
-1587 STAVNNVQIGGRNL
+1587 TTAVNNVQVGGRNL
-1601 AIGTSDSWKS
+1601 LKDTSKELKSVTFGGWDYYFPNNITSWEK
-1611 ASGFSG
+1611 
-1617 ETNYCVF
+1617 N
-1624 RHVINTKTLNVGDR
+1624 KTL
-1638 LTVSFMFKCE
+1638 
-1648 NLTNNNTA
+1648 
-1656 RVIRIQG
+1656 
-1663 SGDVTGWNSGA
+1663 TGN
-1674 FNSYNIPLDYSKPTQ
+1674 
-1689 EIKINY
+1689 
-1695 TITITAD
+1695 
-1702 HLKNSKW
+1702 
-1709 NINFRTDYITG
+1709 
-1720 GTIYLKEL
+1720 IYLKPTEQDASCML
-1728 LAEKGTKASSWT
+1728 HVRYKDSSYKQYRGNIISAGKEGYSTVTITVPNSDDISHIQFSIRHSASSTPKDVVYYKEAKVEKGNKATDWT
-1740 PAPEDVDS
+1740 PAPEDVDL

-1770 TDSAIKVA
+1770 TDSKINIA
-1778 KDNINLSVSQTYE
+1778 KDQINLSVSGTYE
-1791 TKTNVTSKVNTA
+1791 TKTNVESKINTA
-1803 KTEAVNTS
+1803 KAN
-1811 KSYADTKKTEA
+1811 A
-1822 INSANATTTE
+1822 INSAKSYTDGQITTINKTIANKVAEIKATT
-1832 KLKSYST
+1832 
-1839 TAQMNSAIQ
+1839 
-1848 VAKDSIT
+1848 DSISQK
-1855 NTVSS
+1855 VS
-1860 TYAKKADV
+1860 
-1868 ESTYATKSSL
+1868 
-1878 TQTANN
+1878 
-1884 ITASFK
+1884 
-1890 ATGGYNLI
+1890 
-1898 ANSTGYNG
+1898 
-1906 TNLWSSTGATMGTAI
+1906 
-1921 NNKIGGATN
+1921 
-1930 KYMYLDN
+1930 
-1937 GTKTTESFAFSKRFK
+1937 TTESKITTINNNISGLTNRVSTAESK
-1952 LKANTKYTL
+1952 LTATSLTTTISSAI
-1961 SGWFH
+1961 SG
-1966 NFTKCP
+1966 
-1972 SFDVFLLS
+1972 
-1980 STSVAQSDTGTSYTN
+1980 GTSS
-1995 AQTLIDAQNT
+1995 I
-2005 SGSWKKFSVTFTT
+2005 STT
-2018 PASVISG
+2018 QFVM
-2025 YIRID
+2025 D
-2030 NNGYN
+2030 KNG
-2035 SSGTNSNRVHWS
+2035 
-2047 ALMLNEGEEQP
+2047 L
-2058 WSPHPDEIYNG
+2058 
-2069 STVIDASGVTINNGA
+2069 TIKNGA
-2084 LTVKNKSGTT
+2084 LTIQNKAGTT
-2094 VLSGDSNG
+2094 VLKSDTNG
-2102 NLDITGTVKSQR
+2102 NLIFTGTAKSQSGAR
-2114 GNMYV
+2114 WVG
-2119 SLDYGG
+2119 LDSGG
-2125 LTFQSAHNNEQL
+2125 ITFQDSQKNEQM
-2137 LRMETT
+2137 LRIAISYFNE
-2143 SFTSNKDI
+2143 NRDI
-2151 NGVDLNLAKQGEYIS
+2151 NGVNLSLAKYGDYIRIS
-2166 FNHINKENLNNGW
+2166 HIDKADLTTGW
-2179 SSSDGRYN
+2179 SSSNTQYN

-2192 SKDTTLGSKTYKKG
+2192 SSDQIVDGVAYKKG
-2206 INVNSPMYVNKGLK
+2206 INVYAPMYINKKLK
-2220 LYSGTNFYADID
+2220 LYSGTNFLSEID

-2244 SNLLGMYGDN
+2244 NNLLGMYGDN

-2259 YKSGESFNA
+2259 YKSGDSFNA
-2268 RFLVTEDSHPGT
+2268 RFLVSEVSHPGT

-2291 FNGYTFHNANIVAKS
+2291 FNGWTFHNANIVAKS
-2306 LSVQGSK
+2306 LSVNGSK

-2319 KSYGA
+2319 KNYGS

-2339 IGFGQINEEGVCY
+2339 LGFGRINEDGECY
-2352 VDIDDV
+2352 LEIDDI
-2358 FLECVNTDA
+2358 FLECVNTNLA
-2367 QYHVFT
+2367 YHVFT

-2385 YKTYFIVKGEQ
+2385 YRTYFIVKGEPG
-2396 NTEFSWELKAK
+2396 TSFSWELKAK

-2460 EKDE
+2460 EEDE

>member
-151 SLPNYTVSKLGGFTC
+151 SLPNYTVSKLEGFTC

-352 EKANIKD
+352 EKANIKE

-511 NNKIRIQ
+511 NNKVRIQ

-570 INYSSLIT
+570 INYSSLII

-686 SVDTKVNSIQRDLEG
+686 SVDTKVNSVQRDLEG

-707 SHTNLIDGLNSKVST
+707 NHTNLIDGLNSKVST

-760 GRNTLLNATG
+760 GRNTLLNAIG
-770 NLGNTNHWSNVVL
+770 NLGNTNYWSNVVL
-783 DINKK
+783 DTNKK

-801 FANGNARYQGSQTI
+801 FVNGNARYQGSQTI

-859 SFEDLCVFKYTNV
+859 SFEDLCVFKYANV

-919 TDFTLAPEDVDSAIG
+919 TDFTLAPEDIDSVIG
-934 TKANKTDVYVKSEV
+934 TKANKTDVY
-948 YTKAQTDSAINIAKD
+948 A
-963 SINLGV
+963 
-969 SQTYET
+969 
-975 KTNVT
+975 
-980 SKINTAKTEA
+980 
-990 VNTSKSYADNKKAE
+990 
-1004 AIVQAGKDA
+1004 
-1013 DSKVNSAK
+1013 
-1021 TELNNKIDL
+1021 
-1030 KASKTDVYTK
+1030 
-1040 SETYTKT
+1040 
-1047 ETDSKIKVAKDEINL
+1047 
-1062 SVSNNY
+1062 
-1068 ETKTNVENKLSNI
+1068 
-1081 TTTLTNKIDG
+1081 
-1091 IQVGGTNIATETN
+1091 
-1104 KGVTGWGWGLQ
+1104 
-1115 TGGKTITEVTEN
+1115 
-1127 GIRCCKMVRD
+1127 
-1137 SVASTGWSFINY
+1137 
-1149 SRIGRNKYLPNRKYT
+1149 
-1164 VSFEVKASVVT
+1164 
-1175 SFYVGLKEGNSSNP
+1175 
-1189 LTGDTKTGNTVAN
+1189 
-1202 TWTKLSATITTL
+1202 
-1214 STLPSST
+1214 
-1221 SQVLY
+1221 
-1226 LNGMNSGTGVTYIF
+1226 
-1240 RNLVITE
+1240 
-1247 GTKATSW
+1247 
-1254 SPAPEDV
+1254 
-1261 QASIDLKA
+1261 
-1269 EKTDVY
+1269 
-1275 SKSEVYTKSQTDS
+1275 KSEVYTKSQTDS

-1302 QTYETKSNV
+1302 QTYETKTNV

-1316 SAKTEAINSAVA
+1316 TAKTEAVNSAVA

-1340 AISTASADTTN
+1340 AISTASTDATN

-1360 NTKIDGIQIGGRN
+1360 NTAI
-1373 LFLKSNIDQYGLGN
+1373 
-1387 WIGNSGGIGKVEGT
+1387 
-1401 FIDGTKTIKIT
+1401 
-1412 GYSGIQYNSFIK
+1412 
-1424 LKRNTTYVYSMMM
+1424 
-1437 KSSGS
+1437 
-1442 MIVNSSNPL
+1442 
-1451 HMWLNTSET
+1451 
-1460 GGQHL
+1460 
-1465 EKVISASG
+1465 
-1473 KLEANKWTKVWVVF
+1473 NK
-1487 ETPNTQDVYYMKP
+1487 
-1500 FVYGIDTN
+1500 
-1508 TVYISKVQIEEGT
+1508 
-1521 KPTDWTPAP
+1521 
-1530 EDIDSVIGTKA
+1530 KA
-1541 NKTDV
+1541 NSTDV
-1546 YAKSEVYTKDQTDS
+1546 YTKTEVYTKAQTDS

-1624 RHVINTKTLNVGDR
+1624 RHVINTKTLSVGDR

-1728 LAEKGTKASSWT
+1728 LAEKGTKASSWI

-1770 TDSAIKVA
+1770 TDSKINIA
-1778 KDNINLSVSQTYE
+1778 KDQINLSVSGTYE
-1791 TKTNVTSKVNTA
+1791 TKTNVESKINTA
-1803 KTEAVNTS
+1803 KAN
-1811 KSYADTKKTEA
+1811 A
-1822 INSANATTTE
+1822 INSAKSYTDGQITTVNKTITNKVSEIKATT
-1832 KLKSYST
+1832 
-1839 TAQMNSAIQ
+1839 
-1848 VAKDSIT
+1848 DSISQK
-1855 NTVSS
+1855 VS
-1860 TYAKKADV
+1860 
-1868 ESTYATKSSL
+1868 
-1878 TQTANN
+1878 
-1884 ITASFK
+1884 
-1890 ATGGYNLI
+1890 
-1898 ANSTGYNG
+1898 
-1906 TNLWSSTGATMGTAI
+1906 
-1921 NNKIGGATN
+1921 
-1930 KYMYLDN
+1930 
-1937 GTKTTESFAFSKRFK
+1937 TTESKITTINNNISGLTNRVSTAESK
-1952 LKANTKYTL
+1952 LTATSLTTTISSAI
-1961 SGWFH
+1961 SG
-1966 NFTKCP
+1966 
-1972 SFDVFLLS
+1972 
-1980 STSVAQSDTGTSYTN
+1980 GTSS
-1995 AQTLIDAQNT
+1995 I
-2005 SGSWKKFSVTFTT
+2005 STT
-2018 PASVISG
+2018 QFVM
-2025 YIRID
+2025 D
-2030 NNGYN
+2030 KNG
-2035 SSGTNSNRVHWS
+2035 
-2047 ALMLNEGEEQP
+2047 L
-2058 WSPHPDEIYNG
+2058 
-2069 STVIDASGVTINNGA
+2069 TIKNGA
-2084 LTVKNKSGTT
+2084 LTIQNKAGTT
-2094 VLSGDSNG
+2094 VLNSDTNG
-2102 NLDITGTVKSQR
+2102 NLIFTGTAKSQSGAR
-2114 GNMYV
+2114 WVG
-2119 SLDYGG
+2119 LDSGG
-2125 LTFQSAHNNEQL
+2125 ITFQDSQKNEQM
-2137 LRMETT
+2137 LRIAISYFNE
-2143 SFTSNKDI
+2143 NRDI
-2151 NGVDLNLAKQGEYIS
+2151 NGVNLSLAKYGDYIRIS
-2166 FNHINKENLNNGW
+2166 HIDKADLTTGW
-2179 SSSDGRYN
+2179 SSSNTQYN

-2192 SKDTTLGSKTYKKG
+2192 SSDQIIDGVAYKKG
-2206 INVNSPMYVNKGLK
+2206 INVYAPMYINKRLK
-2220 LYSGTNFYADID
+2220 LYSGTNFLSEID

-2244 SNLLGMYGDN
+2244 NNLLGMYGDN

-2259 YKSGESFNA
+2259 YKSGDSFNA
-2268 RFLVTEDSHPGT
+2268 RFLVSEVSHPGT

-2291 FNGYTFHNANIVAKS
+2291 GNGYTLHNFNIVAKS

-2319 KSYGA
+2319 NNYGS

-2339 IGFGQINEEGVCY
+2339 LGFGRINEDGECY
-2352 VDIDDV
+2352 IEIDDI
-2358 FLECVNTDA
+2358 FLECVNINLA
-2367 QYHVFT
+2367 YHVFT

-2385 YKTYFIVKGEQ
+2385 YRTYFIVKGEPG
-2396 NTEFSWELKAK
+2396 TSFSWELKAK

-2460 EKDE
+2460 EEDE

>member
-151 SLPNYTVSKLGGFTC
+151 SLPNYTVSKLEGFTC

-216 KIGKISCQID
+216 KTGKISCQID

-277 LSLDPYDIVTVTDI
+277 LSLEPYDIVTVTDI

-311 TSEIGAKGETK
+311 TSEIGAKGESK
-322 NKNSFSNS
+322 NKNNFSSS
-330 GSIVNKVNR
+330 GSTTNKVNR
-339 AIIEQAIIKEALI
+339 AIMEQAIIKEALI

-394 ANIQNLIATDAKF
+394 ANIQNLIANDVKI

-511 NNKIRIQ
+511 NNKVRIQ

-570 INYSSLIT
+570 INYSSLII

-686 SVDTKVNSIQRDLEG
+686 SVDTKVNSVQRDLEG

-707 SHTNLIDGLNSKVST
+707 NHTNLIDGLNSKVST

-760 GRNTLLNATG
+760 GRNTLLNAIG
-770 NLGNTNHWSNVVL
+770 NLGNTNYWSNVVL
-783 DINKK
+783 DTNKK

-801 FANGNARYQGSQTI
+801 FVNGNARYQGSQTI

-859 SFEDLCVFKYTNV
+859 SFEDLCVFKYTNI

-899 ISANG
+899 INANG

-919 TDFTLAPEDVDSAIG
+919 TDFTLAPEDIDSEIG

-948 YTKAQTDSAINIAKD
+948 YTKSQTDSAINIAKD

-975 KTNVT
+975 K
-980 SKINTAKTEA
+980 
-990 VNTSKSYADNKKAE
+990 
-1004 AIVQAGKDA
+1004 
-1013 DSKVNSAK
+1013 
-1021 TELNNKIDL
+1021 
-1030 KASKTDVYTK
+1030 
-1040 SETYTKT
+1040 
-1047 ETDSKIKVAKDEINL
+1047 
-1062 SVSNNY
+1062 
-1068 ETKTNVENKLSNI
+1068 
-1081 TTTLTNKIDG
+1081 
-1091 IQVGGTNIATETN
+1091 
-1104 KGVTGWGWGLQ
+1104 
-1115 TGGKTITEVTEN
+1115 
-1127 GIRCCKMVRD
+1127 
-1137 SVASTGWSFINY
+1137 
-1149 SRIGRNKYLPNRKYT
+1149 
-1164 VSFEVKASVVT
+1164 
-1175 SFYVGLKEGNSSNP
+1175 
-1189 LTGDTKTGNTVAN
+1189 
-1202 TWTKLSATITTL
+1202 
-1214 STLPSST
+1214 
-1221 SQVLY
+1221 
-1226 LNGMNSGTGVTYIF
+1226 
-1240 RNLVITE
+1240 
-1247 GTKATSW
+1247 
-1254 SPAPEDV
+1254 
-1261 QASIDLKA
+1261 
-1269 EKTDVY
+1269 
-1275 SKSEVYTKSQTDS
+1275 
-1288 AINVA
+1288 
-1293 KDSINLGVS
+1293 
-1302 QTYETKSNV
+1302 SNV
-1311 TSKVN
+1311 TAKVN
-1316 SAKTEAINSAVA
+1316 TA
-1328 TSKSYADTKKAE
+1328 KAE
-1340 AISTASADTTN
+1340 AISIASADTTN

-1360 NTKIDGIQIGGRN
+1360 NTKIDGIQVGGRN
-1373 LFLKSNIDQYGLGN
+1373 LIPDSAPKTT
-1387 WIGNSGGIGKVEGT
+1387 GGGWAGT
-1401 FIDGTKTIKIT
+1401 SGTKSLVSDTVAPF
-1412 GYSGIQYNSFIK
+1412 GQV
-1424 LKRNTTYVYSMMM
+1424 LKATY
-1437 KSSGS
+1437 
-1442 MIVNSSNPL
+1442 
-1451 HMWLNTSET
+1451 
-1460 GGQHL
+1460 
-1465 EKVISASG
+1465 SASG
-1473 KLEANKWTKVWVVF
+1473 TGGGSYKSPKARLTVGKVYSWSVWLKASKNMNMRVGMEQGGVKTCSVTTAWQKF
-1487 ETPNTQDVYYMKP
+1487 SHTFTATDYPNHAFIMYVSGT
-1500 FVYGIDTN
+1500 
-1508 TVYISKVQIEEGT
+1508 TVTSGDHYFAHSIMVEEGN
-1521 KPTDWTPAP
+1521 KPSDWTPAP
-1530 EDIDSVIGTKA
+1530 EDVDSSINSKA
-1541 NKTDV
+1541 SKTDV
-1546 YAKSEVYTKDQTDS
+1546 YTKSEVYTKSQTDS

-1580 TNVENKI
+1580 SNVESKI
-1587 STAVNNVQIGGRNL
+1587 TTAVNNVQVGGRNL
-1601 AIGTSDSWKS
+1601 LKDTSKELKSVTFGGWDYYFPNNITSWEK
-1611 ASGFSG
+1611 
-1617 ETNYCVF
+1617 N
-1624 RHVINTKTLNVGDR
+1624 KTL
-1638 LTVSFMFKCE
+1638 
-1648 NLTNNNTA
+1648 
-1656 RVIRIQG
+1656 
-1663 SGDVTGWNSGA
+1663 TGN
-1674 FNSYNIPLDYSKPTQ
+1674 
-1689 EIKINY
+1689 
-1695 TITITAD
+1695 
-1702 HLKNSKW
+1702 
-1709 NINFRTDYITG
+1709 
-1720 GTIYLKEL
+1720 IYLKPTEQDASCML
-1728 LAEKGTKASSWT
+1728 HVRYKDSSYKQYRGNIISAGKEGYSTVTITVPNSDDISHIQFSIRHSASSTPKDVVYYKEGKVEKGNKATDWT
-1740 PAPEDVDS
+1740 PAPEDVDL
-1748 AIDKKANIVDVY
+1748 AIGKKANIVDVY

-1770 TDSAIKVA
+1770 TDSKINVA
-1778 KDNINLSVSQTYE
+1778 KDSINLSVSGTYE
-1791 TKTNVTSKVNTA
+1791 TKTNVESKINTA
-1803 KTEAVNTS
+1803 KAN
-1811 KSYADTKKTEA
+1811 A
-1822 INSANATTTE
+1822 INSAKSYTDGQITTVNKTITNKVSEIKATT
-1832 KLKSYST
+1832 
-1839 TAQMNSAIQ
+1839 
-1848 VAKDSIT
+1848 DSISQK
-1855 NTVSS
+1855 VS
-1860 TYAKKADV
+1860 
-1868 ESTYATKSSL
+1868 
-1878 TQTANN
+1878 
-1884 ITASFK
+1884 
-1890 ATGGYNLI
+1890 
-1898 ANSTGYNG
+1898 
-1906 TNLWSSTGATMGTAI
+1906 
-1921 NNKIGGATN
+1921 
-1930 KYMYLDN
+1930 
-1937 GTKTTESFAFSKRFK
+1937 TTESKI
-1952 LKANTKYTL
+1952 T
-1961 SGWFH
+1961 
-1966 NFTKCP
+1966 
-1972 SFDVFLLS
+1972 
-1980 STSVAQSDTGTSYTN
+1980 
-1995 AQTLIDAQNT
+1995 
-2005 SGSWKKFSVTFTT
+2005 
-2018 PASVISG
+2018 
-2025 YIRID
+2025 
-2030 NNGYN
+2030 
-2035 SSGTNSNRVHWS
+2035 
-2047 ALMLNEGEEQP
+2047 
-2058 WSPHPDEIYNG
+2058 
-2069 STVIDASGVTINNGA
+2069 TINNNISG
-2084 LTVKNKSGTT
+2084 LTNRVSTAESKLTATSLTTTISSAISGGTSSISTTQFVMDKNGLTIKNGGLTIQNKAGTT
-2094 VLSGDSNG
+2094 VLNSDTNG
-2102 NLDITGTVKSQR
+2102 NLIFTGTAKSQSGAR
-2114 GNMYV
+2114 WVG
-2119 SLDYGG
+2119 LDSGG
-2125 LTFQSAHNNEQL
+2125 ITFQDSQKNEQM
-2137 LRMETT
+2137 LRIAISYFNE
-2143 SFTSNKDI
+2143 NRDI
-2151 NGVDLNLAKQGEYIS
+2151 NGVNLSLAKYGDYIRIS
-2166 FNHINKENLNNGW
+2166 HIDKADLTTGW
-2179 SSSDGRYN
+2179 SSSNTQYN

-2192 SKDTTLGSKTYKKG
+2192 SSDQIVDGVAYKKG
-2206 INVNSPMYVNKGLK
+2206 INVYAPMYINKRLK
-2220 LYSGTNFYADID
+2220 LYSGTNFLSEID
-2232 GAISWNNGTGTV
+2232 GAISWNNGTGTIN
-2244 SNLLGMYGDN
+2244 NLLGMYGDN

-2259 YKSGESFNA
+2259 YKSGDSFNA
-2268 RFLVTEDSHPGT
+2268 RFLVSEVSHPGT

-2291 FNGYTFHNANIVAKS
+2291 GNGYTLHNFNIVAKS

-2324 RLINAYETAEYYFGD
+2324 RLINAYETAEYFFGD
-2339 IGFGQINEEGVCY
+2339 LGFSKINEEGVCY

-2447 LTFELENLLLKEH
+2447 LTFELENLLLKEY
-2460 EKDE
+2460 EEDE

>member
-151 SLPNYTVSKLGGFTC
+151 SLPNYTVSKLEGFTC

-259 NKLNGLSY
+259 NKLNGLYY

-311 TSEIGAKGETK
+311 TSEIGAKGESK
-322 NKNSFSNS
+322 NKNNFSSS
-330 GSIVNKVNR
+330 GSTTNKVNR
-339 AIIEQAIIKEALI
+339 AVIEQAIIKEALI

-394 ANIQNLIATDAKF
+394 ANIQNLTANDVKI

-467 TNAMIANLD
+467 TNVMIANLD

-511 NNKIRIQ
+511 NNKVRIQ

-563 DAIGEKQ
+563 DAIGKKQ

-637 AINNTQIVKDGKTI
+637 VINNTQIVKDGKTI

-783 DINKK
+783 DTNKK

-919 TDFTLAPEDVDSAIG
+919 TDFTLAPEDVDSEIG

-948 YTKAQTDSAINIAKD
+948 YTKSQTDSAINIAKD

-975 KTNVT
+975 KSNVE
-980 SKINTAKTEA
+980 SKITTA
-990 VNTSKSYADNKKAE
+990 VN
-1004 AIVQAGKDA
+1004 
-1013 DSKVNSAK
+1013 
-1021 TELNNKIDL
+1021 
-1030 KASKTDVYTK
+1030 
-1040 SETYTKT
+1040 
-1047 ETDSKIKVAKDEINL
+1047 
-1062 SVSNNY
+1062 
-1068 ETKTNVENKLSNI
+1068 NV
-1081 TTTLTNKIDG
+1081 
-1091 IQVGGTNIATETN
+1091 QVGGRNLAQGTSNIYTTAYSSFSGGTNTCPSLAKVLTDGLVVGDTVTVKLIYKYTNIVATS
-1104 KGVTGWGWGLQ
+1104 GQ
-1115 TGGKTITEVTEN
+1115 TAKCWIQG
-1127 GIRCCKMVRD
+1127 
-1137 SVASTGWSFINY
+1137 Y
-1149 SRIGRNKYLPNRKYT
+1149 
-1164 VSFEVKASVVT
+1164 
-1175 SFYVGLKEGNSSNP
+1175 GNSTIWNGGTFNSSAQKVLSGSGEHTFLYSFKITPEHLKNSSWG
-1189 LTGDTKTGNTVAN
+1189 TSIRHDYVQSGSVQWKMFKVEKGN
-1202 TWTKLSATITTL
+1202 
-1214 STLPSST
+1214 
-1221 SQVLY
+1221 
-1226 LNGMNSGTGVTYIF
+1226 
-1240 RNLVITE
+1240 
-1247 GTKATSW
+1247 KATDW
-1254 SPAPEDV
+1254 IPAPED
-1261 QASIDLKA
+1261 IDSVIGTKA
-1269 EKTDVY
+1269 NKSDVY
-1275 SKSEVYTKSQTDS
+1275 VKSEVYTKAQTDS
-1288 AINVA
+1288 AIKVA
-1293 KDSINLGVS
+1293 KDSIELGVKN
-1302 QTYETKSNV
+1302 TYETKTDVENKI
-1311 TSKVN
+1311 TNAVN
-1316 SAKTEAINSAVA
+1316 S
-1328 TSKSYADTKKAE
+1328 
-1340 AISTASADTTN
+1340 
-1351 KVNSAKTEL
+1351 
-1360 NTKIDGIQIGGRN
+1360 IQLGGRN

-1387 WIGNSGGIGKVEGT
+1387 WIGNGGGIGKVEGT
-1401 FIDGTKTIKIT
+1401 FIDGTKTIKVT

-1473 KLEANKWTKVWVVF
+1473 NLEANKWTKVCVVF

-1500 FVYGIDTN
+1500 FVYGINTN

-1521 KPTDWTPAP
+1521 KCTDWTPAP
-1530 EDIDSVIGTKA
+1530 EDIDSVIDSKA

-1546 YAKSEVYTKDQTDS
+1546 YTKSEVYTKVQTDS
-1560 AIKVAKDEI
+1560 AINVAKDSI
-1569 NLGVKNTYETK
+1569 NLSVSGTYETK
-1580 TNVENKI
+1580 TNVESKI
-1587 STAVNNVQIGGRNL
+1587 
-1601 AIGTSDSWKS
+1601 
-1611 ASGFSG
+1611 
-1617 ETNYCVF
+1617 
-1624 RHVINTKTLNVGDR
+1624 
-1638 LTVSFMFKCE
+1638 
-1648 NLTNNNTA
+1648 
-1656 RVIRIQG
+1656 
-1663 SGDVTGWNSGA
+1663 
-1674 FNSYNIPLDYSKPTQ
+1674 
-1689 EIKINY
+1689 
-1695 TITITAD
+1695 
-1702 HLKNSKW
+1702 
-1709 NINFRTDYITG
+1709 
-1720 GTIYLKEL
+1720 
-1728 LAEKGTKASSWT
+1728 
-1740 PAPEDVDS
+1740 
-1748 AIDKKANIVDVY
+1748 
-1760 KKSETYTKSE
+1760 
-1770 TDSAIKVA
+1770 
-1778 KDNINLSVSQTYE
+1778 
-1791 TKTNVTSKVNTA
+1791 NTA
-1803 KTEAVNTS
+1803 KAN
-1811 KSYADTKKTEA
+1811 A
-1822 INSANATTTE
+1822 INSAKSYTDGQITTVNKTITNKVSEIKATT
-1832 KLKSYST
+1832 
-1839 TAQMNSAIQ
+1839 
-1848 VAKDSIT
+1848 DSIYQK
-1855 NTVSS
+1855 VS
-1860 TYAKKADV
+1860 
-1868 ESTYATKSSL
+1868 
-1878 TQTANN
+1878 
-1884 ITASFK
+1884 
-1890 ATGGYNLI
+1890 
-1898 ANSTGYNG
+1898 
-1906 TNLWSSTGATMGTAI
+1906 
-1921 NNKIGGATN
+1921 
-1930 KYMYLDN
+1930 
-1937 GTKTTESFAFSKRFK
+1937 TTESKI
-1952 LKANTKYTL
+1952 T
-1961 SGWFH
+1961 
-1966 NFTKCP
+1966 
-1972 SFDVFLLS
+1972 
-1980 STSVAQSDTGTSYTN
+1980 
-1995 AQTLIDAQNT
+1995 
-2005 SGSWKKFSVTFTT
+2005 
-2018 PASVISG
+2018 
-2025 YIRID
+2025 
-2030 NNGYN
+2030 
-2035 SSGTNSNRVHWS
+2035 
-2047 ALMLNEGEEQP
+2047 
-2058 WSPHPDEIYNG
+2058 
-2069 STVIDASGVTINNGA
+2069 TINNNISG
-2084 LTVKNKSGTT
+2084 LTNRVSTAESKLTATSLTTTISSAISGGTSSISTTQFVMDKNGLTIKNGGLIIQNKAGTT
-2094 VLSGDSNG
+2094 VLNSDTNG
-2102 NLDITGTVKSQR
+2102 NLIFTGTAKSQSGAR
-2114 GNMYV
+2114 WVG
-2119 SLDYGG
+2119 LDSGG
-2125 LTFQSAHNNEQL
+2125 ITFQDSQKNEQM
-2137 LRMETT
+2137 LRIAISYFNE
-2143 SFTSNKDI
+2143 NRDI
-2151 NGVDLNLAKQGEYIS
+2151 NGVNLSLAKYGDYIRIS
-2166 FNHINKENLNNGW
+2166 HIDKADLTTGW
-2179 SSSDGRYN
+2179 SSSNTQYN

-2192 SKDTTLGSKTYKKG
+2192 SSDQIVDGVAYKKG
-2206 INVNSPMYVNKGLK
+2206 INVYAPMYINKRLK
-2220 LYSGTNFYADID
+2220 LYSGTNFLSEID

-2244 SNLLGMYGDN
+2244 NNLLGMYGDN

-2259 YKSGESFNA
+2259 YKSGDSFNA
-2268 RFLVTEDSHPGT
+2268 RFLVSEVSHPGT

-2291 FNGYTFHNANIVAKS
+2291 GNGYTLHNFNIVAKS

-2324 RLINAYETAEYYFGD
+2324 RLINAYETAEYFFGD
-2339 IGFGQINEEGVCY
+2339 LGFGKINEEGVCY

-2367 QYHVFT
+2367 KYHVFT

-2447 LTFELENLLLKEH
+2447 LTFELENLLLKEY
-2460 EKDE
+2460 EEDE

>member
-1 MQNTTANY
+1 
-9 KLEINKPSREFEC
+9 
-22 KITIGNNIYNNDE
+22 
-35 LVNLTLEHTQ
+35 
-45 PQEGFS
+45 
-51 IGDTISQSLDL
+51 
-62 TLLNRGDIIY
+62 
-72 STSQIKVEIGL
+72 
-83 KIGSTI
+83 
-89 EYILMGIFNIDD
+89 
-101 IEKTDYTTK
+101 
-110 FTAYDNM
+110 
-117 IKFETP
+117 
-123 YFSSLGDKPTLKQ
+123 
-136 VVNELSKITGIEFIG
+136 
-151 SLPNYTVSKLGGFTC
+151 
-166 REVLSYVA
+166 
-174 SICGGNAVITR
+174 
-185 DGKFTIKSLSEIKK
+185 
-199 SIDGNNYF
+199 
-207 DYKREEVKY
+207 
-216 KIGKISCQID
+216 
-226 ENNILYKGS
+226 
-235 TGTDSMELG
+235 
-244 FENPWVTETI
+244 
-254 LNDVY
+254 
-259 NKLNGLSY
+259 
-267 LGYSMKWQGD
+267 
-277 LSLDPYDIVTVTDI
+277 
-291 KNVIRKIPILSQKI
+291 
-305 SYTGGL
+305 
-311 TSEIGAKGETK
+311 
-322 NKNSFSNS
+322 
-330 GSIVNKVNR
+330 
-339 AIIEQAIIKEALI
+339 
-352 EKANIKD
+352 
-359 VEAVSIRTQILEAK
+359 
-373 TAKIEEA
+373 
-380 IIDVA
+380 
-385 HISDLNAIN
+385 
-394 ANIQNLIATDAKF
+394 
-407 NNALINKA
+407 
-415 DITELNAVVGNI
+415 
-427 NIINSELANIKTLVN
+427 
-442 GNLSS
+442 
-447 ENIQAG
+447 
-453 GITSDKLTIANGFI
+453 
-467 TNAMIANLD
+467 MIANLD

-511 NNKIRIQ
+511 NNKVRIQ

-783 DINKK
+783 DTNKK

-847 EFAFRNYYNSSS
+847 EFAFRNYYNSSA
-859 SFEDLCVFKYTNV
+859 SFEDLCVFKYANI

-990 VNTSKSYADNKKAE
+990 VNTSKSYADAKKTEAITSANNYADNKKAE

-1311 TSKVN
+1311 ESK
-1316 SAKTEAINSAVA
+1316 IN
-1328 TSKSYADTKKAE
+1328 
-1340 AISTASADTTN
+1340 
-1351 KVNSAKTEL
+1351 
-1360 NTKIDGIQIGGRN
+1360 
-1373 LFLKSNIDQYGLGN
+1373 
-1387 WIGNSGGIGKVEGT
+1387 
-1401 FIDGTKTIKIT
+1401 
-1412 GYSGIQYNSFIK
+1412 
-1424 LKRNTTYVYSMMM
+1424 
-1437 KSSGS
+1437 
-1442 MIVNSSNPL
+1442 
-1451 HMWLNTSET
+1451 
-1460 GGQHL
+1460 
-1465 EKVISASG
+1465 
-1473 KLEANKWTKVWVVF
+1473 
-1487 ETPNTQDVYYMKP
+1487 
-1500 FVYGIDTN
+1500 
-1508 TVYISKVQIEEGT
+1508 
-1521 KPTDWTPAP
+1521 
-1530 EDIDSVIGTKA
+1530 
-1541 NKTDV
+1541 
-1546 YAKSEVYTKDQTDS
+1546 
-1560 AIKVAKDEI
+1560 
-1569 NLGVKNTYETK
+1569 
-1580 TNVENKI
+1580 
-1587 STAVNNVQIGGRNL
+1587 TAVNNVQVGGRNL

-1624 RHVINTKTLNVGDR
+1624 RHVINTKTLSVGDR
-1638 LTVSFMFKCE
+1638 LTVSFRFKCE

-1740 PAPEDVDS
+1740 PAPEDVDL

-1770 TDSAIKVA
+1770 TDSKINVA
-1778 KDNINLSVSQTYE
+1778 KDSINLGVSQTYE

-1890 ATGGYNLI
+1890 ASGGYNLVK
-1898 ANSTGYNG
+1898 NSNFKNGLSNWYTDNIDTTGTSKSITYWTDSNQYILPDTNAVVIRG
-1906 TNLWSSTGATMGTAI
+1906 TNLTERYGVSQTI
-1921 NNKIGGATN
+1921 KI
-1930 KYMYLDN
+1930 
-1937 GTKTTESFAFSKRFK
+1937 KRGQ
-1952 LKANTKYTL
+1952 KYTVSAL
-1961 SGWFH
+1961 SASHRGKTIRITVRNANGGGHILNVVSTNLASAGKNIANW
-1966 NFTKCP
+1966 NKMEGVFTAP
-1972 SFDVFLLS
+1972 TD
-1980 STSVAQSDTGTSYTN
+1980 SDTI
-1995 AQTLIDAQNT
+1995 TLCLYMDC
-2005 SGSWKKFSVTFTT
+2005 SGSDGYVWFTQ
-2018 PASVISG
+2018 
-2025 YIRID
+2025 
-2030 NNGYN
+2030 
-2035 SSGTNSNRVHWS
+2035 
-2047 ALMLNEGEEQP
+2047 LMINEGDVKQP
-2058 WSPHPDEIYNG
+2058 WSPHPDEVYNG

-2084 LTVKNKSGTT
+2084 LTVKNNAGKT

-2143 SFTSNKDI
+2143 SFTSDKNV

-2232 GAISWNNGTGTV
+2232 AAISWNNGTGTV

-2268 RFLVTEDSHPGT
+2268 RFLVTEASHPGT

-2291 FNGYTFHNANIVAKS
+2291 FNGWTFHNANIVAKS
-2306 LSVQGSK
+2306 LSVNGSK

-2319 KSYGA
+2319 KNYGS

-2339 IGFGQINEEGVCY
+2339 LGFGRINEDGECY
-2352 VDIDDV
+2352 LEIDDI
-2358 FLECVNTDA
+2358 FLECVNTNLA
-2367 QYHVFT
+2367 YHVFT

-2385 YKTYFIVKGEQ
+2385 YRTYFIVKGEPR
-2396 NTEFSWELKAK
+2396 TSFSWELKAK

-2447 LTFELENLLLKEH
+2447 ITFELENLLLKEH
-2460 EKDE
+2460 EEDE

>member
-51 IGDTISQSLDL
+51 LGDTISQSLDL

-151 SLPNYTVSKLGGFTC
+151 SLPNYTVSKLEGFTC

-185 DGKFTIKSLSEIKK
+185 DGKLTIKSLSEIKK

-254 LNDVY
+254 LNDLY

-311 TSEIGAKGETK
+311 TSEIGAKGESK
-322 NKNSFSNS
+322 NKNNFSSS
-330 GSIVNKVNR
+330 GSTTNKVNR
-339 AIIEQAIIKEALI
+339 AVIEQAIIKEALI

-394 ANIQNLIATDAKF
+394 ANIQNLIANDVKI

-467 TNAMIANLD
+467 TNAMISNLD

-511 NNKIRIQ
+511 NNKVRIQ

-531 RGEDGTTTLIDH
+531 RGEDGTTTFIDH

-990 VNTSKSYADNKKAE
+990 VN
-1004 AIVQAGKDA
+1004 
-1013 DSKVNSAK
+1013 
-1021 TELNNKIDL
+1021 
-1030 KASKTDVYTK
+1030 
-1040 SETYTKT
+1040 
-1047 ETDSKIKVAKDEINL
+1047 
-1062 SVSNNY
+1062 
-1068 ETKTNVENKLSNI
+1068 
-1081 TTTLTNKIDG
+1081 
-1091 IQVGGTNIATETN
+1091 
-1104 KGVTGWGWGLQ
+1104 
-1115 TGGKTITEVTEN
+1115 
-1127 GIRCCKMVRD
+1127 
-1137 SVASTGWSFINY
+1137 
-1149 SRIGRNKYLPNRKYT
+1149 
-1164 VSFEVKASVVT
+1164 
-1175 SFYVGLKEGNSSNP
+1175 
-1189 LTGDTKTGNTVAN
+1189 
-1202 TWTKLSATITTL
+1202 
-1214 STLPSST
+1214 
-1221 SQVLY
+1221 
-1226 LNGMNSGTGVTYIF
+1226 
-1240 RNLVITE
+1240 
-1247 GTKATSW
+1247 
-1254 SPAPEDV
+1254 
-1261 QASIDLKA
+1261 
-1269 EKTDVY
+1269 
-1275 SKSEVYTKSQTDS
+1275 
-1288 AINVA
+1288 
-1293 KDSINLGVS
+1293 
-1302 QTYETKSNV
+1302 
-1311 TSKVN
+1311 
-1316 SAKTEAINSAVA
+1316 SAVA

-1340 AISTASADTTN
+1340 AISTASTDATN

-1360 NTKIDGIQIGGRN
+1360 NTAI
-1373 LFLKSNIDQYGLGN
+1373 
-1387 WIGNSGGIGKVEGT
+1387 
-1401 FIDGTKTIKIT
+1401 
-1412 GYSGIQYNSFIK
+1412 
-1424 LKRNTTYVYSMMM
+1424 
-1437 KSSGS
+1437 
-1442 MIVNSSNPL
+1442 
-1451 HMWLNTSET
+1451 
-1460 GGQHL
+1460 
-1465 EKVISASG
+1465 
-1473 KLEANKWTKVWVVF
+1473 NK
-1487 ETPNTQDVYYMKP
+1487 
-1500 FVYGIDTN
+1500 
-1508 TVYISKVQIEEGT
+1508 
-1521 KPTDWTPAP
+1521 
-1530 EDIDSVIGTKA
+1530 KA
-1541 NKTDV
+1541 NSTDV
-1546 YAKSEVYTKDQTDS
+1546 YTKTEVYTKAQTDS

-1624 RHVINTKTLNVGDR
+1624 RHVINTKTLSVGDR

-1728 LAEKGTKASSWT
+1728 LAEKGTKASSWI

-1770 TDSAIKVA
+1770 TDSKINIA
-1778 KDNINLSVSQTYE
+1778 KDQINLSVSGTYE
-1791 TKTNVTSKVNTA
+1791 TKTNVESKINTA
-1803 KTEAVNTS
+1803 KAN
-1811 KSYADTKKTEA
+1811 A
-1822 INSANATTTE
+1822 INSAKSYTDGQITTVNKTITNKVSEIKATT
-1832 KLKSYST
+1832 
-1839 TAQMNSAIQ
+1839 
-1848 VAKDSIT
+1848 DSISQK
-1855 NTVSS
+1855 VS
-1860 TYAKKADV
+1860 
-1868 ESTYATKSSL
+1868 
-1878 TQTANN
+1878 
-1884 ITASFK
+1884 
-1890 ATGGYNLI
+1890 
-1898 ANSTGYNG
+1898 
-1906 TNLWSSTGATMGTAI
+1906 
-1921 NNKIGGATN
+1921 
-1930 KYMYLDN
+1930 
-1937 GTKTTESFAFSKRFK
+1937 TTESKI
-1952 LKANTKYTL
+1952 T
-1961 SGWFH
+1961 
-1966 NFTKCP
+1966 
-1972 SFDVFLLS
+1972 
-1980 STSVAQSDTGTSYTN
+1980 
-1995 AQTLIDAQNT
+1995 
-2005 SGSWKKFSVTFTT
+2005 
-2018 PASVISG
+2018 
-2025 YIRID
+2025 
-2030 NNGYN
+2030 
-2035 SSGTNSNRVHWS
+2035 
-2047 ALMLNEGEEQP
+2047 
-2058 WSPHPDEIYNG
+2058 
-2069 STVIDASGVTINNGA
+2069 TINNNISG
-2084 LTVKNKSGTT
+2084 LTNRVSTAESKLTATSLTTTISSAISGGTSSISTTQFVMDKNGLTIKNGGLTIQNKAGTT
-2094 VLSGDSNG
+2094 VLNSDTNG
-2102 NLDITGTVKSQR
+2102 NLIFTGTAKSQSGAR
-2114 GNMYV
+2114 WVG
-2119 SLDYGG
+2119 LDSGG
-2125 LTFQSAHNNEQL
+2125 ITFQDSQKNEQM
-2137 LRMETT
+2137 LRIAISYFNE
-2143 SFTSNKDI
+2143 NRDI
-2151 NGVDLNLAKQGEYIS
+2151 NGVNLSLAKYGDYIRIS
-2166 FNHINKENLNNGW
+2166 HIDKADLTTGW
-2179 SSSDGRYN
+2179 SSSNTQYN

-2192 SKDTTLGSKTYKKG
+2192 SSDQIVDGVAYKKG
-2206 INVNSPMYVNKGLK
+2206 INVYAPMYIHKRLK
-2220 LYSGTNFYADID
+2220 LYSGTNFLSEID

-2244 SNLLGMYGDN
+2244 NNLLGMYGDN

-2259 YKSGESFNA
+2259 YKSGDSFNA
-2268 RFLVTEDSHPGT
+2268 RFLVSEVSHPGT

-2291 FNGYTFHNANIVAKS
+2291 GNGYTLHNFNIVAKS

-2324 RLINAYETAEYYFGD
+2324 RLINAYETAEYFFGD
-2339 IGFGQINEEGVCY
+2339 LGFGKINEEGVCY

-2460 EKDE
+2460 EEDE

>member
-151 SLPNYTVSKLGGFTC
+151 SLPNYTVSKLEGFTC

-311 TSEIGAKGETK
+311 TSEIGAKGESK
-322 NKNSFSNS
+322 NKNNFSSS
-330 GSIVNKVNR
+330 GSTTNKVNR
-339 AIIEQAIIKEALI
+339 AVIEQAIIKEALI

-394 ANIQNLIATDAKF
+394 ANIQNLIANDVKI

-499 EIVGATQQFKDK
+499 EIVGSTQQFKDK
-511 NNKIRIQ
+511 NNKVRIQ

-637 AINNTQIVKDGKTI
+637 VINNTQIVKDGKTI

-783 DINKK
+783 DTNKK

-919 TDFTLAPEDVDSAIG
+919 TDFTLAPEDVDSEIG

-948 YTKAQTDSAINIAKD
+948 YTKSQTDSAINIAKD

-975 KTNVT
+975 KSNVE
-980 SKINTAKTEA
+980 SKITTA
-990 VNTSKSYADNKKAE
+990 VN
-1004 AIVQAGKDA
+1004 
-1013 DSKVNSAK
+1013 
-1021 TELNNKIDL
+1021 
-1030 KASKTDVYTK
+1030 
-1040 SETYTKT
+1040 
-1047 ETDSKIKVAKDEINL
+1047 
-1062 SVSNNY
+1062 
-1068 ETKTNVENKLSNI
+1068 NV
-1081 TTTLTNKIDG
+1081 
-1091 IQVGGTNIATETN
+1091 QVGGRNLAQGTSNIYTTAYSSFSGGTNTCPSLAKVLTDGLVVGDTVTVKLIYKYTNIVATS
-1104 KGVTGWGWGLQ
+1104 GQ
-1115 TGGKTITEVTEN
+1115 TAKCWIQG
-1127 GIRCCKMVRD
+1127 
-1137 SVASTGWSFINY
+1137 Y
-1149 SRIGRNKYLPNRKYT
+1149 
-1164 VSFEVKASVVT
+1164 
-1175 SFYVGLKEGNSSNP
+1175 GNSTIWNGGTFNSSAQKVLSGSGEHTFLYSFKITPEHLKNSSWG
-1189 LTGDTKTGNTVAN
+1189 TSIRHDYVQSGSVQWKMFKVEKGN
-1202 TWTKLSATITTL
+1202 
-1214 STLPSST
+1214 
-1221 SQVLY
+1221 
-1226 LNGMNSGTGVTYIF
+1226 
-1240 RNLVITE
+1240 
-1247 GTKATSW
+1247 KATDW
-1254 SPAPEDV
+1254 IPAPED
-1261 QASIDLKA
+1261 IDSVIGTKA
-1269 EKTDVY
+1269 NKSDVY
-1275 SKSEVYTKSQTDS
+1275 VKSEVYTKAQTDS
-1288 AINVA
+1288 AIKVA
-1293 KDSINLGVS
+1293 KDSIELGVKN
-1302 QTYETKSNV
+1302 TYETKTDVENKI
-1311 TSKVN
+1311 TNAVN
-1316 SAKTEAINSAVA
+1316 S
-1328 TSKSYADTKKAE
+1328 
-1340 AISTASADTTN
+1340 
-1351 KVNSAKTEL
+1351 
-1360 NTKIDGIQIGGRN
+1360 IQLGGRN

-1387 WIGNSGGIGKVEGT
+1387 WIGNGGGIGKVEGT
-1401 FIDGTKTIKIT
+1401 FIDGTKTIKVT

-1473 KLEANKWTKVWVVF
+1473 NLEANKWTKVWVVF

-1500 FVYGIDTN
+1500 FVYGINTN

-1521 KPTDWTPAP
+1521 KCTDWTPAP
-1530 EDIDSVIGTKA
+1530 EDIDSVIDSKA

-1546 YAKSEVYTKDQTDS
+1546 YTKSEVYTKVQTDS
-1560 AIKVAKDEI
+1560 AINVAKDSI
-1569 NLGVKNTYETK
+1569 NLSVSGTYETK
-1580 TNVENKI
+1580 TNVESKI
-1587 STAVNNVQIGGRNL
+1587 
-1601 AIGTSDSWKS
+1601 
-1611 ASGFSG
+1611 
-1617 ETNYCVF
+1617 
-1624 RHVINTKTLNVGDR
+1624 
-1638 LTVSFMFKCE
+1638 
-1648 NLTNNNTA
+1648 
-1656 RVIRIQG
+1656 
-1663 SGDVTGWNSGA
+1663 
-1674 FNSYNIPLDYSKPTQ
+1674 
-1689 EIKINY
+1689 
-1695 TITITAD
+1695 
-1702 HLKNSKW
+1702 
-1709 NINFRTDYITG
+1709 
-1720 GTIYLKEL
+1720 
-1728 LAEKGTKASSWT
+1728 
-1740 PAPEDVDS
+1740 
-1748 AIDKKANIVDVY
+1748 
-1760 KKSETYTKSE
+1760 
-1770 TDSAIKVA
+1770 
-1778 KDNINLSVSQTYE
+1778 
-1791 TKTNVTSKVNTA
+1791 NTA
-1803 KTEAVNTS
+1803 KAN
-1811 KSYADTKKTEA
+1811 A
-1822 INSANATTTE
+1822 INSAKSYTDGQITTVNKTITNKVSEIKATT
-1832 KLKSYST
+1832 
-1839 TAQMNSAIQ
+1839 
-1848 VAKDSIT
+1848 DSIYQK
-1855 NTVSS
+1855 VS
-1860 TYAKKADV
+1860 
-1868 ESTYATKSSL
+1868 
-1878 TQTANN
+1878 
-1884 ITASFK
+1884 
-1890 ATGGYNLI
+1890 
-1898 ANSTGYNG
+1898 
-1906 TNLWSSTGATMGTAI
+1906 
-1921 NNKIGGATN
+1921 
-1930 KYMYLDN
+1930 
-1937 GTKTTESFAFSKRFK
+1937 TTESKI
-1952 LKANTKYTL
+1952 T
-1961 SGWFH
+1961 
-1966 NFTKCP
+1966 
-1972 SFDVFLLS
+1972 
-1980 STSVAQSDTGTSYTN
+1980 
-1995 AQTLIDAQNT
+1995 
-2005 SGSWKKFSVTFTT
+2005 
-2018 PASVISG
+2018 
-2025 YIRID
+2025 
-2030 NNGYN
+2030 
-2035 SSGTNSNRVHWS
+2035 
-2047 ALMLNEGEEQP
+2047 
-2058 WSPHPDEIYNG
+2058 
-2069 STVIDASGVTINNGA
+2069 TINNNISG
-2084 LTVKNKSGTT
+2084 LTNRVSTAESKLTATSLTTTISSAISGGTSSISTTQFVMDKNGLTIKNGGLIIQNKAGTT
-2094 VLSGDSNG
+2094 VLNSDTNG
-2102 NLDITGTVKSQR
+2102 NLIFTGTAKSQSGAR
-2114 GNMYV
+2114 WVG
-2119 SLDYGG
+2119 LDSGG
-2125 LTFQSAHNNEQL
+2125 ITFQDSQKNEQM
-2137 LRMETT
+2137 LRIAISYFNE
-2143 SFTSNKDI
+2143 NRDI
-2151 NGVDLNLAKQGEYIS
+2151 NGVNLSLAKYGDYIRIS
-2166 FNHINKENLNNGW
+2166 HIDKADLTTGW
-2179 SSSDGRYN
+2179 SSSNTQYN

-2192 SKDTTLGSKTYKKG
+2192 SSDQIVDGVAYKKG
-2206 INVNSPMYVNKGLK
+2206 INVYAPMYINKRLK
-2220 LYSGTNFYADID
+2220 LYSGTNFLSEID

-2244 SNLLGMYGDN
+2244 NNLLGMYGDN

-2259 YKSGESFNA
+2259 YKSGDSFNA
-2268 RFLVTEDSHPGT
+2268 RFLVSEVSHPGT

-2291 FNGYTFHNANIVAKS
+2291 GNGYTLHNFNIVAKS

-2324 RLINAYETAEYYFGD
+2324 RLINVYETAEYFFGD
-2339 IGFGQINEEGVCY
+2339 LGFGKINEEGVCY

>member
-1 MQNTTANY
+1 MQNTTADY
-9 KLEINKPSREFEC
+9 KLEINKPSRSFEC
-22 KITIGNNIYNNDE
+22 KITIGNNIYTNED
-35 LVNLTLEHTQ
+35 LVNLTLEYTQ
-45 PQEGFS
+45 PQEGFA
-51 IGDTISQSLDL
+51 IGNTISQSLDL

-83 KIGSTI
+83 KIAAKI

-123 YFSSLGDKPTLKQ
+123 YFSSLGDKLTLKQ

-151 SLPNYTVSKLGGFTC
+151 SLPNYTVSKLEGFTC

-311 TSEIGAKGETK
+311 TSEIGAKGESK
-322 NKNSFSNS
+322 NKNNFSSS
-330 GSIVNKVNR
+330 GSTTNKVNR
-339 AIIEQAIIKEALI
+339 AVIEQAIIKEALI

-394 ANIQNLIATDAKF
+394 ANIQNLIANDVKI

-511 NNKIRIQ
+511 NNKVRIQ

-783 DINKK
+783 DTNKK

-990 VNTSKSYADNKKAE
+990 VN
-1004 AIVQAGKDA
+1004 
-1013 DSKVNSAK
+1013 
-1021 TELNNKIDL
+1021 
-1030 KASKTDVYTK
+1030 
-1040 SETYTKT
+1040 
-1047 ETDSKIKVAKDEINL
+1047 
-1062 SVSNNY
+1062 
-1068 ETKTNVENKLSNI
+1068 
-1081 TTTLTNKIDG
+1081 
-1091 IQVGGTNIATETN
+1091 
-1104 KGVTGWGWGLQ
+1104 
-1115 TGGKTITEVTEN
+1115 
-1127 GIRCCKMVRD
+1127 
-1137 SVASTGWSFINY
+1137 
-1149 SRIGRNKYLPNRKYT
+1149 
-1164 VSFEVKASVVT
+1164 
-1175 SFYVGLKEGNSSNP
+1175 
-1189 LTGDTKTGNTVAN
+1189 
-1202 TWTKLSATITTL
+1202 
-1214 STLPSST
+1214 
-1221 SQVLY
+1221 
-1226 LNGMNSGTGVTYIF
+1226 
-1240 RNLVITE
+1240 
-1247 GTKATSW
+1247 
-1254 SPAPEDV
+1254 
-1261 QASIDLKA
+1261 
-1269 EKTDVY
+1269 
-1275 SKSEVYTKSQTDS
+1275 
-1288 AINVA
+1288 
-1293 KDSINLGVS
+1293 
-1302 QTYETKSNV
+1302 
-1311 TSKVN
+1311 
-1316 SAKTEAINSAVA
+1316 SAVA

-1340 AISTASADTTN
+1340 AISTASTDATN

-1360 NTKIDGIQIGGRN
+1360 NTAI
-1373 LFLKSNIDQYGLGN
+1373 
-1387 WIGNSGGIGKVEGT
+1387 
-1401 FIDGTKTIKIT
+1401 
-1412 GYSGIQYNSFIK
+1412 
-1424 LKRNTTYVYSMMM
+1424 
-1437 KSSGS
+1437 
-1442 MIVNSSNPL
+1442 
-1451 HMWLNTSET
+1451 
-1460 GGQHL
+1460 
-1465 EKVISASG
+1465 
-1473 KLEANKWTKVWVVF
+1473 NK
-1487 ETPNTQDVYYMKP
+1487 
-1500 FVYGIDTN
+1500 
-1508 TVYISKVQIEEGT
+1508 
-1521 KPTDWTPAP
+1521 
-1530 EDIDSVIGTKA
+1530 KA
-1541 NKTDV
+1541 NSTDV
-1546 YAKSEVYTKDQTDS
+1546 YTKTEVYTKAQTDS
-1560 AIKVAKDEI
+1560 AIKVAKDSIE
-1569 NLGVKNTYETK
+1569 LGVKNTYETK

-1587 STAVNNVQIGGRNL
+1587 TTAVNTVQVGGDNVLRNGNFVNGLNNWSVHDVLTTAGTSKSVTVENGDNVWKPSNKKVLVIRGTNTVGRYGVISSTMKLVPNTKYTISGYCAGHRVGNIQVNMRDVNASHANIFTQNITPATGGATLDKWHRFELTFTTTSRTDFALNLYSVNFSENGYVWFCDVQI
-1601 AIGTSDSWKS
+1601 
-1611 ASGFSG
+1611 
-1617 ETNYCVF
+1617 
-1624 RHVINTKTLNVGDR
+1624 
-1638 LTVSFMFKCE
+1638 
-1648 NLTNNNTA
+1648 
-1656 RVIRIQG
+1656 Q
-1663 SGDVTGWNSGA
+1663 
-1674 FNSYNIPLDYSKPTQ
+1674 Q
-1689 EIKINY
+1689 
-1695 TITITAD
+1695 
-1702 HLKNSKW
+1702 
-1709 NINFRTDYITG
+1709 
-1720 GTIYLKEL
+1720 
-1728 LAEKGTKASSWT
+1728 GTKATAWT
-1740 PAPEDVDS
+1740 PCSADTDDS
-1748 AIDKKANIVDVY
+1748 IDSKASKTDVY

-1770 TDSAIKVA
+1770 TDSAINVA
-1778 KDNINLSVSQTYE
+1778 KDSINLSVSNTYE
-1791 TKTNVTSKVNTA
+1791 TKTNVTNKINSANTTTLNSA
-1803 KTEAVNTS
+1803 

-1822 INSANATTTE
+1822 INSANSSTDT

-1839 TAQMNSAIQ
+1839 TTQMNSAIQ

-1890 ATGGYNLI
+1890 ASGGYNLI

-1906 TNLWSSTGATMGTAI
+1906 TKLWTSGGATMGTAT
-1921 NNKIGGATN
+1921 NNNIGGATN
-1930 KYMYLDN
+1930 MYMYLDN

-1966 NFTKCP
+1966 NYTKCP

-2018 PASVISG
+2018 LASVISG

-2441 EDLMKE
+2441 EYLMKE
-2447 LTFELENLLLKEH
+2447 LTFELENLLLKER
-2460 EKDE
+2460 EEDE

>member
-151 SLPNYTVSKLGGFTC
+151 SLPNYTVSKLEGFTC

-174 SICGGNAVITR
+174 SICGGNAFITR
-185 DGKFTIKSLSEIKK
+185 EGKFTIKSLSEIKK

-254 LNDVY
+254 LNDLY

-277 LSLDPYDIVTVTDI
+277 LSLDLYDIVTVTDI

-322 NKNSFSNS
+322 NKNSFSSS

-385 HISDLNAIN
+385 HISDLNTIN
-394 ANIQNLIATDAKF
+394 ANIQNLIANDVKI

-499 EIVGATQQFKDK
+499 EIIGATQQFKDK

-783 DINKK
+783 DTNKK

-919 TDFTLAPEDVDSAIG
+919 TDFTLAPEDVDSEIG

-948 YTKAQTDSAINIAKD
+948 YTKSQTDSAINIAKD

-975 KTNVT
+975 KSNVE
-980 SKINTAKTEA
+980 SKITTAVNNVQVGGRNLAQGTSNIYTTAYSSFSGGTNTCPSLAKVLTDGLVVGDTVTVKLIYKYTNIVATSGQTAKCWIQGYGNSTIWNGGTFNSSAQKVLSGSGEHTFLYSFKITPEHLK
-990 VNTSKSYADNKKAE
+990 NSSWGTSIRHDYVQSGSVQWKMFKVEKGNKATDWTPAPEDIDSVIGTKANKSDVYVKSE
-1004 AIVQAGKDA
+1004 
-1013 DSKVNSAK
+1013 
-1021 TELNNKIDL
+1021 
-1030 KASKTDVYTK
+1030 VYTK
-1040 SETYTKT
+1040 AQ
-1047 ETDSKIKVAKDEINL
+1047 TDSAIKVAKDSIELGVKNT
-1062 SVSNNY
+1062 Y
-1068 ETKTNVENKLSNI
+1068 ETKTNVENKI
-1081 TTTLTNKIDG
+1081 TN
-1091 IQVGGTNIATETN
+1091 A
-1104 KGVTGWGWGLQ
+1104 
-1115 TGGKTITEVTEN
+1115 
-1127 GIRCCKMVRD
+1127 
-1137 SVASTGWSFINY
+1137 
-1149 SRIGRNKYLPNRKYT
+1149 
-1164 VSFEVKASVVT
+1164 
-1175 SFYVGLKEGNSSNP
+1175 
-1189 LTGDTKTGNTVAN
+1189 
-1202 TWTKLSATITTL
+1202 
-1214 STLPSST
+1214 
-1221 SQVLY
+1221 
-1226 LNGMNSGTGVTYIF
+1226 
-1240 RNLVITE
+1240 
-1247 GTKATSW
+1247 
-1254 SPAPEDV
+1254 
-1261 QASIDLKA
+1261 
-1269 EKTDVY
+1269 
-1275 SKSEVYTKSQTDS
+1275 
-1288 AINVA
+1288 
-1293 KDSINLGVS
+1293 
-1302 QTYETKSNV
+1302 
-1311 TSKVN
+1311 VN
-1316 SAKTEAINSAVA
+1316 S
-1328 TSKSYADTKKAE
+1328 
-1340 AISTASADTTN
+1340 
-1351 KVNSAKTEL
+1351 
-1360 NTKIDGIQIGGRN
+1360 IQLGGRN

-1387 WIGNSGGIGKVEGT
+1387 WIGNGGGIGKVEGT
-1401 FIDGTKTIKIT
+1401 FIDGTKTIKVT

-1473 KLEANKWTKVWVVF
+1473 NLEANKWTKVWVVF

-1500 FVYGIDTN
+1500 FVYGINTN

-1521 KPTDWTPAP
+1521 KCTDWTPAP
-1530 EDIDSVIGTKA
+1530 EDIDSVIDSKA

-1546 YAKSEVYTKDQTDS
+1546 YIKSEVYTKVQTDS
-1560 AIKVAKDEI
+1560 AINVAKDSI
-1569 NLGVKNTYETK
+1569 NLSVSGTYETK
-1580 TNVENKI
+1580 TNVESKI
-1587 STAVNNVQIGGRNL
+1587 
-1601 AIGTSDSWKS
+1601 
-1611 ASGFSG
+1611 
-1617 ETNYCVF
+1617 
-1624 RHVINTKTLNVGDR
+1624 
-1638 LTVSFMFKCE
+1638 
-1648 NLTNNNTA
+1648 
-1656 RVIRIQG
+1656 
-1663 SGDVTGWNSGA
+1663 
-1674 FNSYNIPLDYSKPTQ
+1674 
-1689 EIKINY
+1689 
-1695 TITITAD
+1695 
-1702 HLKNSKW
+1702 
-1709 NINFRTDYITG
+1709 
-1720 GTIYLKEL
+1720 
-1728 LAEKGTKASSWT
+1728 
-1740 PAPEDVDS
+1740 
-1748 AIDKKANIVDVY
+1748 
-1760 KKSETYTKSE
+1760 
-1770 TDSAIKVA
+1770 
-1778 KDNINLSVSQTYE
+1778 
-1791 TKTNVTSKVNTA
+1791 NTA
-1803 KTEAVNTS
+1803 KAN
-1811 KSYADTKKTEA
+1811 A
-1822 INSANATTTE
+1822 INSAKSYTDGQITTVNKTITNKVSEIKATT
-1832 KLKSYST
+1832 
-1839 TAQMNSAIQ
+1839 
-1848 VAKDSIT
+1848 DSISQK
-1855 NTVSS
+1855 VS
-1860 TYAKKADV
+1860 
-1868 ESTYATKSSL
+1868 
-1878 TQTANN
+1878 
-1884 ITASFK
+1884 
-1890 ATGGYNLI
+1890 
-1898 ANSTGYNG
+1898 
-1906 TNLWSSTGATMGTAI
+1906 
-1921 NNKIGGATN
+1921 
-1930 KYMYLDN
+1930 
-1937 GTKTTESFAFSKRFK
+1937 TTESKI
-1952 LKANTKYTL
+1952 T
-1961 SGWFH
+1961 
-1966 NFTKCP
+1966 
-1972 SFDVFLLS
+1972 
-1980 STSVAQSDTGTSYTN
+1980 
-1995 AQTLIDAQNT
+1995 
-2005 SGSWKKFSVTFTT
+2005 
-2018 PASVISG
+2018 
-2025 YIRID
+2025 
-2030 NNGYN
+2030 
-2035 SSGTNSNRVHWS
+2035 
-2047 ALMLNEGEEQP
+2047 
-2058 WSPHPDEIYNG
+2058 
-2069 STVIDASGVTINNGA
+2069 TINNNISG
-2084 LTVKNKSGTT
+2084 LTNRVSTAESKLTATSLTTTISSAISGGTSSISTTQFVMDKNGLTIKNGGLTIQNKAGTT
-2094 VLSGDSNG
+2094 VLNSDTNG
-2102 NLDITGTVKSQR
+2102 NLIFTGTAKSQSGAR
-2114 GNMYV
+2114 WVG
-2119 SLDYGG
+2119 LDSGG
-2125 LTFQSAHNNEQL
+2125 ITFQDSQKNEQM
-2137 LRMETT
+2137 LRIAISYFNE
-2143 SFTSNKDI
+2143 NRDI
-2151 NGVDLNLAKQGEYIS
+2151 NGVNLSLAKYGDYIRIS
-2166 FNHINKENLNNGW
+2166 HIDKADLTTGW
-2179 SSSDGRYN
+2179 SSSNTQYN

-2192 SKDTTLGSKTYKKG
+2192 SSDQIVDGVAYKKG
-2206 INVNSPMYVNKGLK
+2206 INVYAPMYINKRLK
-2220 LYSGTNFYADID
+2220 LYSGTNFLSEID
-2232 GAISWNNGTGTV
+2232 GAISWNNGTGTIN
-2244 SNLLGMYGDN
+2244 NLLGMYGDN

-2259 YKSGESFNA
+2259 YKSGDSFNA
-2268 RFLVTEDSHPGT
+2268 RFLVSEVSHPGT

-2291 FNGYTFHNANIVAKS
+2291 GNGYTIHNFNIVAKS

-2324 RLINAYETAEYYFGD
+2324 RLINAYETAEYFFGD
-2339 IGFGQINEEGVCY
+2339 LGFGKINEEGVCY

-2407 RKGYEINRLDLPDIE
+2407 RKGYETNRLDLPDIE
-2422 TQGDEIDIFS
+2422 TQGDEIDPFS

-2460 EKDE
+2460 EEDE

>member
-151 SLPNYTVSKLGGFTC
+151 SLPNYTVSKLEGFTC

-311 TSEIGAKGETK
+311 TSEIGAKGESK
-322 NKNSFSNS
+322 NKNNFSSS
-330 GSIVNKVNR
+330 GSTTNKVNR
-339 AIIEQAIIKEALI
+339 AVIEQAIIKEALI

-394 ANIQNLIATDAKF
+394 ANIQNLIANDVKI

-499 EIVGATQQFKDK
+499 EIVGSTQQFKDK
-511 NNKIRIQ
+511 NNKVRIQ

-637 AINNTQIVKDGKTI
+637 VINNTQIVKDGKTI

-783 DINKK
+783 DTNKK

-919 TDFTLAPEDVDSAIG
+919 TDFTLAPEDVDSEIG

-948 YTKAQTDSAINIAKD
+948 YTKSQTDSAINIAKD

-975 KTNVT
+975 KSNVE
-980 SKINTAKTEA
+980 SKITTA
-990 VNTSKSYADNKKAE
+990 VN
-1004 AIVQAGKDA
+1004 
-1013 DSKVNSAK
+1013 
-1021 TELNNKIDL
+1021 
-1030 KASKTDVYTK
+1030 
-1040 SETYTKT
+1040 
-1047 ETDSKIKVAKDEINL
+1047 
-1062 SVSNNY
+1062 
-1068 ETKTNVENKLSNI
+1068 NV
-1081 TTTLTNKIDG
+1081 
-1091 IQVGGTNIATETN
+1091 QVGGRNLAQGTSNIYTTAYSSFSGGTNTCPSLAKVLTDGLVVGDTVTVKLIYKYTNIVATS
-1104 KGVTGWGWGLQ
+1104 GQ
-1115 TGGKTITEVTEN
+1115 TAKCWIQG
-1127 GIRCCKMVRD
+1127 
-1137 SVASTGWSFINY
+1137 Y
-1149 SRIGRNKYLPNRKYT
+1149 
-1164 VSFEVKASVVT
+1164 
-1175 SFYVGLKEGNSSNP
+1175 GNSTIWNGGTFNSSAQKVLSGSGEHTFLYSFKITPEHLKNSSWG
-1189 LTGDTKTGNTVAN
+1189 TSIRHDYVQSGSVQWKMFKVEKGN
-1202 TWTKLSATITTL
+1202 
-1214 STLPSST
+1214 
-1221 SQVLY
+1221 
-1226 LNGMNSGTGVTYIF
+1226 
-1240 RNLVITE
+1240 
-1247 GTKATSW
+1247 KATDW
-1254 SPAPEDV
+1254 IPAPED
-1261 QASIDLKA
+1261 IDSVIGTKA
-1269 EKTDVY
+1269 NKSDVY
-1275 SKSEVYTKSQTDS
+1275 VKSEVYTKAQTDS
-1288 AINVA
+1288 AIKVA
-1293 KDSINLGVS
+1293 KDSIELGVKN
-1302 QTYETKSNV
+1302 TYETKTDVENKI
-1311 TSKVN
+1311 TNAVN
-1316 SAKTEAINSAVA
+1316 S
-1328 TSKSYADTKKAE
+1328 
-1340 AISTASADTTN
+1340 
-1351 KVNSAKTEL
+1351 
-1360 NTKIDGIQIGGRN
+1360 IQLGGRN

-1387 WIGNSGGIGKVEGT
+1387 WIGNGGGIGKVEGT
-1401 FIDGTKTIKIT
+1401 FIDGTKTIKVT

-1473 KLEANKWTKVWVVF
+1473 NLEANKWTKVWVVF

-1500 FVYGIDTN
+1500 FVYGINTN

-1521 KPTDWTPAP
+1521 KCTDWTPAP
-1530 EDIDSVIGTKA
+1530 EDIDSVIDSKA

-1546 YAKSEVYTKDQTDS
+1546 YTKSEVYTKVQTDS
-1560 AIKVAKDEI
+1560 AINVAKDSI
-1569 NLGVKNTYETK
+1569 NLSVSGTYETK
-1580 TNVENKI
+1580 TNVESKI
-1587 STAVNNVQIGGRNL
+1587 
-1601 AIGTSDSWKS
+1601 
-1611 ASGFSG
+1611 
-1617 ETNYCVF
+1617 
-1624 RHVINTKTLNVGDR
+1624 
-1638 LTVSFMFKCE
+1638 
-1648 NLTNNNTA
+1648 
-1656 RVIRIQG
+1656 
-1663 SGDVTGWNSGA
+1663 
-1674 FNSYNIPLDYSKPTQ
+1674 
-1689 EIKINY
+1689 
-1695 TITITAD
+1695 
-1702 HLKNSKW
+1702 
-1709 NINFRTDYITG
+1709 
-1720 GTIYLKEL
+1720 
-1728 LAEKGTKASSWT
+1728 
-1740 PAPEDVDS
+1740 
-1748 AIDKKANIVDVY
+1748 
-1760 KKSETYTKSE
+1760 
-1770 TDSAIKVA
+1770 
-1778 KDNINLSVSQTYE
+1778 
-1791 TKTNVTSKVNTA
+1791 NTA
-1803 KTEAVNTS
+1803 KAN
-1811 KSYADTKKTEA
+1811 A
-1822 INSANATTTE
+1822 INSAKSYTDGQITTVNKTITNKVSEIKATT
-1832 KLKSYST
+1832 
-1839 TAQMNSAIQ
+1839 
-1848 VAKDSIT
+1848 DSIYQK
-1855 NTVSS
+1855 VS
-1860 TYAKKADV
+1860 
-1868 ESTYATKSSL
+1868 
-1878 TQTANN
+1878 
-1884 ITASFK
+1884 
-1890 ATGGYNLI
+1890 
-1898 ANSTGYNG
+1898 
-1906 TNLWSSTGATMGTAI
+1906 
-1921 NNKIGGATN
+1921 
-1930 KYMYLDN
+1930 
-1937 GTKTTESFAFSKRFK
+1937 TTESKI
-1952 LKANTKYTL
+1952 T
-1961 SGWFH
+1961 
-1966 NFTKCP
+1966 
-1972 SFDVFLLS
+1972 
-1980 STSVAQSDTGTSYTN
+1980 
-1995 AQTLIDAQNT
+1995 
-2005 SGSWKKFSVTFTT
+2005 
-2018 PASVISG
+2018 
-2025 YIRID
+2025 
-2030 NNGYN
+2030 
-2035 SSGTNSNRVHWS
+2035 
-2047 ALMLNEGEEQP
+2047 
-2058 WSPHPDEIYNG
+2058 
-2069 STVIDASGVTINNGA
+2069 TINNNISG
-2084 LTVKNKSGTT
+2084 LTNRVSTAESKLTATSLTTTISSSISGGTSSISTTQFVMDKNGLTIKNGGLIIQNKAGTT
-2094 VLSGDSNG
+2094 VLNSDTNG
-2102 NLDITGTVKSQR
+2102 NLIFTGTAKSQSGAR
-2114 GNMYV
+2114 WVG
-2119 SLDYGG
+2119 LDSGG
-2125 LTFQSAHNNEQL
+2125 ITFQDSQKNEQM
-2137 LRMETT
+2137 LRIAISYFNE
-2143 SFTSNKDI
+2143 NRDI
-2151 NGVDLNLAKQGEYIS
+2151 NGVNLSLAKYGDYIRIS
-2166 FNHINKENLNNGW
+2166 HIDKADLTTGW
-2179 SSSDGRYN
+2179 SSSNTQYN

-2192 SKDTTLGSKTYKKG
+2192 SSDQIVDGVAYKKG
-2206 INVNSPMYVNKGLK
+2206 INVYAPMYINKRLK
-2220 LYSGTNFYADID
+2220 LYSGTNFLSEID
-2232 GAISWNNGTGTV
+2232 GAISWNNVTGTV
-2244 SNLLGMYGDN
+2244 NNLLGMYGDN

-2259 YKSGESFNA
+2259 YKSGDSFNA
-2268 RFLVTEDSHPGT
+2268 RFLVSEVSHPGT

-2291 FNGYTFHNANIVAKS
+2291 GNGYTLHNFNIVAKS

-2324 RLINAYETAEYYFGD
+2324 RLINAYETAEYFFGD
-2339 IGFGQINEEGVCY
+2339 LGFGKINEEGVCY